1 MHLRLNNQ
9 LADKT
14 KIMKNFIAILRRYS
28 VAMVM
33 NFAGLVMALTAFMVL
48 MLQVRYQVN
57 FDKDHPTSG
66 RIYRVDKVGAADDDI
81 FKNIIPRGYADDI
94 IGSSPHIIAG
104 TIDCPFIGETVFNAI
119 REDGMP
125 AFVFKSKAN
134 IIYPDFF
141 EVFGTEFIEGSVGA
155 LNDLSQIAIPES
167 LAKKLYGNESAIG
180 HILTHNEGYQFG
192 AGRTKEFS
200 VGAVYKD
207 FPANSQIGNHI
218 YLNVGQLHEGN
229 YGGAN
234 FACWVLLDSSD
245 SKELVE
251 QNFNDN
257 YNYEDTDWLTDIELT
272 PIEDIYFED
281 AGSAIWKT
289 GSRKQVWMLICI
301 SILVMLIGGINYATF
316 FTSLAP
322 MRVKAV
328 NTRKVLGSS
337 VAKLRSELILEAVLF
352 SIAAFAVALGI
363 VSPVS
368 QWLVS
373 QGVSDMIFDFASQFP
388 VMLIAG
394 LISIVIGLV
403 AGLYPSFY
411 VTSLPT
417 AFALQ
422 GNFAFSLAG
431 RRFRTV
437 MITLQFAITFALMI
451 FALTVYRQNEYMTG
465 YDTGFEKDRIAVVQI
480 SAEQYQFKSEW
491 LQERL
496 CSLPEVEDVA
506 FALEGMGFS
515 DSYSTFTLELG
526 GQQVRCF
533 SIYCSHNF
541 LDVMGIPVVD
551 GRNFLV
557 SDVGNAI
564 MNQTLKDLGGKI
576 EITEGMGSIIG
587 QTGDVRINS
596 LRNDT
601 APICYIYVP
610 KDFAT
615 LGYTYIRLQDG
626 YDKTDMTEKINA
638 ILAEMDPSYLFE
650 VEFYDDVMERVYE
663 SEIKQGKIISI
674 FSLLAA
680 ALSLIG
686 VFGQV
691 LLDVQYRRRDL
702 AVKKVYGAETAGLV
716 LDGLKRYAMIGI
728 VSYAIAVPAAYYAV
742 SRWLENFVDHTGMS
756 AWIFILTFV
765 LIMTLTIAVAGFQYW
780 SSANADPAEALKK
793 E

>member
-1 MHLRLNNQ
+1 
-9 LADKT
+9 
-14 KIMKNFIAILRRYS
+14 MKNFIAILRRYS
-28 VAMVM
+28 MAMIM
-33 NFAGLVMALTAFMVL
+33 NFAGLVLALTAFMVL
-48 MLQVRYQVN
+48 MLQISYQVE
-57 FDKDHPTSG
+57 FDKGHPTSG
-66 RIYRVDKVGAADDDI
+66 RIYRVDKIGAVDDDI

-119 REDGMP
+119 LEDGMP
-125 AFVFKSKAN
+125 PFAFKSKTDV
-134 IIYPDFF
+134 IYPDFF
-141 EVFGTEFIEGSVGA
+141 KVFGTKFIEGSAEA

-218 YLNVGQLHEGN
+218 YLNVGSLHEGN

-234 FACWVLLDSSD
+234 FACWVLLDSAD
-245 SKELVE
+245 NKELVE

-257 YNYEDTDWLTDIELT
+257 YNYTDSDWLTDIELT
-272 PIEDIYFED
+272 PIEEIYFGDE
-281 AGSAIWKT
+281 GSTIWKT
-289 GSRKQVWMLICI
+289 GSRKQVWILICI

-337 VAKLRSELILEAVLF
+337 IGKLRGELMLEAVLF
-352 SIAAFAVALGI
+352 SLAAFIVALG
-363 VSPVS
+363 VMYPVS
-368 QWLVS
+368 DWLVAL
-373 QGVSDMIFDFASQFP
+373 GVSDMTFDFTSKLSL
-388 VMLIAG
+388 VLITG
-394 LISIVIGLV
+394 LISIVIGLA
-403 AGLYPSFY
+403 AGVYPSFY

-422 GNFAFSLAG
+422 GNFAFSVAG

-451 FALTVYRQNEYMTG
+451 FALTVYRQNKYMTG

-515 DSYSTFTLELG
+515 DSYSTFTLELE

-564 MNQTLKDLGGKI
+564 MNQRLKDLGGKI

-587 QTGDVRINS
+587 QTSDVRINS
-596 LRNDT
+596 LRNET

-615 LGYTYIRLQDG
+615 LGYVYIRLQNG
-626 YDKTDMTEKINA
+626 YDKTGVTEKINA
-638 ILAEMDPSYLFE
+638 ILTEMDPSYLFE
-650 VEFYDDVMERVYE
+650 VEYYEEVMERVYE
-663 SEIKQGKIISI
+663 SEIRQGKIISI

-691 LLDVQYRRRDL
+691 LLDVHYRRRDL
-702 AVKKVYGAETAGLV
+702 AVKKVYGAETAGLM
-716 LDGLKRYAMIGI
+716 LDGLKRYAIIGI
-728 VSYAIAVPAAYYAV
+728 VSYAIAVPAAHYAV
-742 SRWLENFVDHTGMS
+742 SRWLENFVEHTGLS
-756 AWIFILTFV
+756 AWTFILTFV
-765 LIMTLTIAVAGFQYW
+765 VIMILTIGVAGFQYW
-780 SSANADPAEALKK
+780 NSANADPAEALRK

>member
-1 MHLRLNNQ
+1 
-9 LADKT
+9 
-14 KIMKNFIAILRRYS
+14 MKNFIAILRRYS
-28 VAMVM
+28 VAMIM
-33 NFAGLVMALTAFMVL
+33 NFVGLVLALTAFMVL
-48 MLQVRYQVN
+48 MLQVGYQMD
-57 FDKDHPTSG
+57 FDKEHPTSG

-81 FKNIIPRGYADDI
+81 FKNIIPRGYADDVI
-94 IGSSPHIIAG
+94 KSSPHIIAG
-104 TIDCPFIGETVFNAI
+104 SIDCPFIGETVFNAI
-119 REDGMP
+119 LDNDSP
-125 AFVFKSKAN
+125 AFIFKSETN
-134 IIYPDFF
+134 VIYPDFF
-141 EVFGTEFIEGSVGA
+141 KVFGTEFIEGSAEA

-180 HILTHNEGYQFG
+180 HIMTHNEGYQFG
-192 AGRTKEFS
+192 EGRTKEFS

-207 FPANSQIGNHI
+207 FPENSQIGNHI
-218 YLNVGQLHEGN
+218 YLHVGSLHEGN

-245 SKELVE
+245 NKELVE

-257 YNYEDTDWLTDIELT
+257 YNYTDSEWLTDIELT
-272 PIEDIYFED
+272 PIEEIYFED
-281 AGSAIWKT
+281 EGSTIWKT
-289 GSRKQVWMLICI
+289 GSRKQAWMLICI

-337 VAKLRSELILEAVLF
+337 IGKLRGELILEAVLF
-352 SIAAFAVALGI
+352 CFAAFSIALAVI
-363 VSPVS
+363 SPVS
-368 QWLVS
+368 RWLMS
-373 QGVSDMIFDFASQFP
+373 QGISDMAFDFTSQFS
-388 VMLIAG
+388 LILITG
-394 LISIVIGLV
+394 SISIVIGLV

-422 GNFAFSLAG
+422 GNFAFSIAG

-437 MITLQFAITFALMI
+437 MIALQFAITFALMI

-480 SAEQYQFKSEW
+480 SSEQYQFKSEW

-526 GQQVRCF
+526 GEQVRCF

-541 LDVMGIPVVD
+541 LDVMGIPVID

-576 EITEGMGSIIG
+576 EITEGMGSVIG
-587 QTGDVRINS
+587 QTGNVRINS
-596 LRNDT
+596 LRNET
-601 APICYIYVP
+601 SPICYIYVP

-615 LGYTYIRLQDG
+615 LGYMYIRLQEG
-626 YDKTDMTEKINA
+626 YDKTDVTEKISA
-638 ILAEMDPSYLFE
+638 ILYEMDPSYLFE
-650 VEFYDDVMERVYE
+650 VEFYDEVMERVYE
-663 SEIKQGKIISI
+663 YEIKQGKIISI

-716 LDGLKRYAMIGI
+716 LDGLKRYMVIGTI
-728 VSYAIAVPAAYYAV
+728 SYIIAVPTAYYAV
-742 SRWLENFVDHTGMS
+742 NRWLESFVEHNGMS
-756 AWIFILTFV
+756 AWTFILTFV
-765 LIMTLTIAVAGFQYW
+765 VIMTLTIAVAGFQYW
-780 SSANADPAEALKK
+780 SGANADPAGALKK

>member
-1 MHLRLNNQ
+1 
-9 LADKT
+9 
-14 KIMKNFIAILRRYS
+14 MKNFIAILRRYS
-28 VAMVM
+28 IAMIM
-33 NFAGLVMALTAFMVL
+33 NFAGLVLALTAFMVL
-48 MLQVRYQVN
+48 MLQISYQVE
-57 FDKDHPTSG
+57 FDKGHPTSG
-66 RIYRVDKVGAADDDI
+66 RIYRVDKIGAVDDDI

-119 REDGMP
+119 LEDGMP
-125 AFVFKSKAN
+125 PFVFKSKTDV
-134 IIYPDFF
+134 IYPDFF
-141 EVFGTEFIEGSVGA
+141 KVFGTKFIEGCAEA

-218 YLNVGQLHEGN
+218 YLNVGSLHEGN

-234 FACWVLLDSSD
+234 FACWVLLDSAD
-245 SKELVE
+245 NKELVE

-257 YNYEDTDWLTDIELT
+257 YNYTDSDWLTDIELT
-272 PIEDIYFED
+272 PIEEIYFGDE
-281 AGSAIWKT
+281 GSTIWKT
-289 GSRKQVWMLICI
+289 GSRKQVWILICI

-337 VAKLRSELILEAVLF
+337 IGKLRRELMLEAVLF
-352 SIAAFAVALGI
+352 SLAAFIVALG
-363 VSPVS
+363 VMYPVS
-368 QWLVS
+368 DWLVAL
-373 QGVSDMIFDFASQFP
+373 GVSDMTFDFTSKLSL
-388 VMLIAG
+388 VLITG
-394 LISIVIGLV
+394 LISIVIGLA
-403 AGLYPSFY
+403 AGVYPSFY

-422 GNFAFSLAG
+422 GNFAFSVAG

-515 DSYSTFTLELG
+515 DSYSTFTLELE
-526 GQQVRCF
+526 GQQVRCL

-564 MNQTLKDLGGKI
+564 MNQRLKDLGGKI

-587 QTGDVRINS
+587 QTSDVRINS
-596 LRNDT
+596 LRNET

-615 LGYTYIRLQDG
+615 LGYVYIRLQNG
-626 YDKTDMTEKINA
+626 YDKTGVTEKINA
-638 ILAEMDPSYLFE
+638 ILTEMDPSYLFE
-650 VEFYDDVMERVYE
+650 VEYYEEVMERVYE
-663 SEIKQGKIISI
+663 SEIRQGKIISI

-702 AVKKVYGAETAGLV
+702 AVKKVYGAETAGLM
-716 LDGLKRYAMIGI
+716 LDGLKRYAIIGI
-728 VSYAIAVPAAYYAV
+728 VSYAIAVPAAHYAV
-742 SRWLENFVDHTGMS
+742 SRWLENFVEHTGLS
-756 AWIFILTFV
+756 AWTFILTFV
-765 LIMTLTIAVAGFQYW
+765 VIMILTIGVAGFQYW
-780 SSANADPAEALKK
+780 NSANADPAEALRK

>member
-1 MHLRLNNQ
+1 
-9 LADKT
+9 
-14 KIMKNFIAILRRYS
+14 MKNYIAILRRYS

-33 NFAGLVMALTAFMVL
+33 NFVGLVLALTAFMAL
-48 MLQVRYQVN
+48 MLQVRYHAD
-57 FDKDHPTSG
+57 FDKEHPTSG
-66 RIYRVDKVGAADDDI
+66 RIYRVDKSGVEDDDI
-81 FKNIIPRGYADDI
+81 FKNIVPRGYADDI
-94 IGSSPHIIAG
+94 INSSPHIIAG
-104 TIDCPFIGETVFNAI
+104 SIDCPFIGEIVFNALFDND
-119 REDGMP
+119 RSP
-125 AFVFKSKAN
+125 YVFKSKTDV
-134 IIYPDFF
+134 IYPEFF
-141 EVFGTEFIEGSVGA
+141 EIFGAEFIEGSAEA

-167 LAKKLYGNESAIG
+167 LAKKLYGDRSAVG
-180 HILTHNEGYQFG
+180 HIITHNEGYQFG

-207 FPANSQIGNHI
+207 FPASSQIGNHI
-218 YLNVGQLHEGN
+218 YLNVGSLHEGN

-234 FACWVLLDSSD
+234 FACWLLLDSVD
-245 SKELVE
+245 SKSLVE

-257 YNYEDTDWLTDIELT
+257 YNYTNSDWLTDIELT
-272 PIEDIYFED
+272 PIEDIYFKDE
-281 AGSAIWKT
+281 GSSIWKT
-289 GSRKQVWMLICI
+289 GSKKQTWMLICI

-322 MRVKAV
+322 MRVKSV

-337 VAKLRSELILEAVLF
+337 IGKLRGEMIFEAVLF
-352 SIAAFAVALGI
+352 SIAAFAVSLAAI
-363 VSPVS
+363 SPVS
-368 QWLVS
+368 EWLVS
-373 QGVSDMIFDFASQFP
+373 QGVSDMVFDFTEQFT
-388 VMLIAG
+388 LILTTG

-422 GNFAFSLAG
+422 GNFAFSIAG
-431 RRFRTV
+431 KRFRTV

-451 FALTVYRQNEYMTG
+451 FALTVFRQNEYMTE

-480 SAEQYQFKSEW
+480 SSEQYQFKSEL

-515 DSYSTFTLELG
+515 DSYSTFTFELG
-526 GQQVRCF
+526 GQQIRCF

-557 SDVGNAI
+557 SDAGNLI
-564 MNQTLKDLGGKI
+564 MNKRLKDLGGKI
-576 EITEGMGSIIG
+576 EITEGMGNIIG

-596 LRNDT
+596 LRNEN

-615 LGYTYIRLQDG
+615 LGYAYIRLQNA
-626 YDKTDMTEKINA
+626 YDKTDVTEKIHR
-638 ILAEMDPSYLFE
+638 ILSELDPSYLFE
-650 VEFYDDVMERVYE
+650 VEFYDEIMERVYS

-674 FSLLAA
+674 FSILAA

-691 LLDVQYRRRDL
+691 LLDVQFRKRDL

-716 LDGLKRYAMIGI
+716 LDGLKRYMIIGTA
-728 VSYAIAVPAAYYAV
+728 SFAIAVPMAYLAV
-742 SRWLENFVDHTGMS
+742 SRWFENFVEHTEVS
-756 AWIFILTFV
+756 AWTFILTFIVIMV
-765 LIMTLTIAVAGFQYW
+765 LIFIIAGLQHW
-780 SSANADPAEALKK
+780 KSANTDPANALKT

>member
-1 MHLRLNNQ
+1 
-9 LADKT
+9 
-14 KIMKNFIAILRRYS
+14 MKNFIAILRRYS
-28 VAMVM
+28 VAMAM
-33 NFAGLVMALTAFMVL
+33 NFVGLVLTLTAFLVL
-48 MLQVRYQVN
+48 MLQVGYQMD
-57 FDKDHPTSG
+57 FDKNHPTSG

-94 IGSSPHIIAG
+94 IGSSPHIMAG
-104 TIDCPFIGETVFNAI
+104 SIDCPFIGETVFNAI
-119 REDGMP
+119 IDDETP
-125 AFVFKSKAN
+125 AFVFKSKTN
-134 IIYPDFF
+134 VIYPDFF
-141 EVFGTEFIEGSVGA
+141 KVFGTEFIEGCAEA

-192 AGRTKEFS
+192 KGRTKEFS

-207 FPANSQIGNHI
+207 FPANSQIGNYI
-218 YLNVGQLHEGN
+218 YLNVGSLHEGN

-234 FACWVLLDSSD
+234 FACWVLLDSPD
-245 SKELVE
+245 NKELVE

-257 YNYEDTDWLTDIELT
+257 YNYTDSEWLTDIELT
-272 PIEDIYFED
+272 PIEEIYFED
-281 AGSAIWKT
+281 EGSTIWKT
-289 GSRKQVWMLICI
+289 GSKKQAWMLICI
-301 SILVMLIGGINYATF
+301 SILVMLTGGINYATF

-322 MRVKAV
+322 MRIKAV

-337 VAKLRSELILEAVLF
+337 IDKLRGELILEAVLF
-352 SIAAFAVALGI
+352 CFAAFSIALAVI
-363 VSPVS
+363 SPVS
-368 QWLVS
+368 RWLMS
-373 QGVSDMIFDFASQFP
+373 QGISDMPFDFTSQFS
-388 VMLIAG
+388 LILITG
-394 LISIVIGLV
+394 SISIVIGLV

-422 GNFAFSLAG
+422 GNFAFSIAG

-437 MITLQFAITFALMI
+437 MIALQFAITFALMI

-480 SAEQYQFKSEW
+480 SSEQYQFKSEW

-526 GQQVRCF
+526 GEQVRCF

-541 LDVMGIPVVD
+541 LDVMGIPVID

-576 EITEGMGSIIG
+576 EITEGMGSVIG
-587 QTGDVRINS
+587 QTGNVRINS
-596 LRNDT
+596 LRNET

-615 LGYTYIRLQDG
+615 LGYTYIRLQEG
-626 YDKTDMTEKINA
+626 YDKTDVTEKISA
-638 ILAEMDPSYLFE
+638 ILYEMDPSYLFE
-650 VEFYDDVMERVYE
+650 VEFYDEVMERVYE

-691 LLDVQYRRRDL
+691 LIDVQYRRRDL
-702 AVKKVYGAETAGLV
+702 AVKKVYGAEIPRLV
-716 LDGLKRYAMIGI
+716 LDGLKRYMVIGTI
-728 VSYAIAVPAAYYAV
+728 SYIIAVPTAYYSV
-742 SRWLENFVDHTGMS
+742 NRWLESFVEHNGMS
-756 AWIFILTFV
+756 AWTFILTFV
-765 LIMTLTIAVAGFQYW
+765 VIMTLTIAVAGFQYW
-780 SSANADPAEALKK
+780 SGANADPAGALKK

>member
-1 MHLRLNNQ
+1 
-9 LADKT
+9 
-14 KIMKNFIAILRRYS
+14 MKNFIAILRRYS

-33 NFAGLVMALTAFMVL
+33 NFVGLVLALTAFLVL
-48 MLQVRYQVN
+48 MLQVGYQMN
-57 FDKDHPTSG
+57 FDKNHPTSG

-94 IGSSPHIIAG
+94 ISSSPHIVAG
-104 TIDCPFIGETVFNAI
+104 SIDCPFIGETVFNAI
-119 REDGMP
+119 LDNDSP

-134 IIYPDFF
+134 VIYPDFF
-141 EVFGTEFIEGSVGA
+141 KVFGTEFIEGSAEA
-155 LNDLSQIAIPES
+155 LDDLSQIAIPES

-207 FPANSQIGNHI
+207 FPENSQIGNHI
-218 YLNVGQLHEGN
+218 YLHVGSLHEGN

-245 SKELVE
+245 NKELVE
-251 QNFNDN
+251 QNFNES
-257 YNYEDTDWLTDIELT
+257 YNYTDSDWLTDIELT

-281 AGSAIWKT
+281 EGSTIWKT
-289 GSRKQVWMLICI
+289 GSRKQAWMLICI

-337 VAKLRSELILEAVLF
+337 IGKLRGELILEAVLF
-352 SIAAFAVALGI
+352 CFAAFSIALAVI
-363 VSPVS
+363 SPVS
-368 QWLVS
+368 RWLMS
-373 QGVSDMIFDFASQFP
+373 QGISDMAFDFTSQFS
-388 VMLIAG
+388 LILITG
-394 LISIVIGLV
+394 SISIVIGLV

-422 GNFAFSLAG
+422 GNFAFSIAG

-437 MITLQFAITFALMI
+437 MIALQFAITFALMI

-480 SAEQYQFKSEW
+480 SSEQYQFKSEW

-526 GQQVRCF
+526 GEQVRCF

-541 LDVMGIPVVD
+541 LDVMGIPVID

-576 EITEGMGSIIG
+576 EITEGMGSVIG
-587 QTGDVRINS
+587 QTGNVRINS
-596 LRNDT
+596 LRNET

-615 LGYTYIRLQDG
+615 LGYTYIRLQEG
-626 YDKTDMTEKINA
+626 YDKTDVTEKISA
-638 ILAEMDPSYLFE
+638 ILYEMDPSYLFE
-650 VEFYDDVMERVYE
+650 VEFYDEVMERVYE

-702 AVKKVYGAETAGLV
+702 AVKKVYGAETPRLV
-716 LDGLKRYAMIGI
+716 LDGLKRYMVIGTI
-728 VSYAIAVPAAYYAV
+728 SYIIAVPTAYYAV
-742 SRWLENFVDHTGMS
+742 NRWLESFVEHNGMS
-756 AWIFILTFV
+756 AWTFILTFV
-765 LIMTLTIAVAGFQYW
+765 VIMTLTIAVAGFQYW
-780 SSANADPAEALKK
+780 SGANTDPAEALKK

>member
-1 MHLRLNNQ
+1 
-9 LADKT
+9 
-14 KIMKNFIAILRRYS
+14 MKNFIAILRRYS
-28 VAMVM
+28 IAMIM
-33 NFAGLVMALTAFMVL
+33 NFAGLVLALTAFMVL
-48 MLQVRYQVN
+48 MLQISYQVE
-57 FDKDHPTSG
+57 FDKGHPTSG
-66 RIYRVDKVGAADDDI
+66 RIYRVDKIGAVDDDI

-104 TIDCPFIGETVFNAI
+104 TIDCPFIGETVFNSI
-119 REDGMP
+119 LEDGMP
-125 AFVFKSKAN
+125 PFVFKSKTDV
-134 IIYPDFF
+134 IYPDFF
-141 EVFGTEFIEGSVGA
+141 KVFGTKFIEGSAEA

-180 HILTHNEGYQFG
+180 HILTHNEGYKFG

-218 YLNVGQLHEGN
+218 YLNVGSLHEGN

-234 FACWVLLDSSD
+234 FACWVLLDSAD
-245 SKELVE
+245 NKELVE

-257 YNYEDTDWLTDIELT
+257 YNYTDSDWLTDIELT
-272 PIEDIYFED
+272 PIEEIYFGDE
-281 AGSAIWKT
+281 GSTIWKT
-289 GSRKQVWMLICI
+289 GSRKQVWILICI
-301 SILVMLIGGINYATF
+301 SILLMLIGGINYATF

-337 VAKLRSELILEAVLF
+337 IGKLRGELMLEAVLF
-352 SIAAFAVALGI
+352 SLAAFIVALG
-363 VSPVS
+363 VMYPVS
-368 QWLVS
+368 DWLVAL
-373 QGVSDMIFDFASQFP
+373 GVSDMTFDFTSKLSL
-388 VMLIAG
+388 VLITG
-394 LISIVIGLV
+394 LISIVIGLA
-403 AGLYPSFY
+403 AGVYPSFY

-422 GNFAFSLAG
+422 GNFAFSVAG

-515 DSYSTFTLELG
+515 DSYSTFTLELE

-564 MNQTLKDLGGKI
+564 MNQRLKDLGGKI

-587 QTGDVRINS
+587 QTSDVRINS
-596 LRNDT
+596 LRNET

-615 LGYTYIRLQDG
+615 LGYVYIRLQKV
-626 YDKTDMTEKINA
+626 YDKTGVTEKINA
-638 ILAEMDPSYLFE
+638 ILTEMDPSYLFE
-650 VEFYDDVMERVYE
+650 VEYYEEVMERVYE
-663 SEIKQGKIISI
+663 SEIRQGKIISI

-702 AVKKVYGAETAGLV
+702 AVKKVYGAETAGLM
-716 LDGLKRYAMIGI
+716 LDGLKRYAIIGI
-728 VSYAIAVPAAYYAV
+728 VSYAIAVPAAHYAV
-742 SRWLENFVDHTGMS
+742 SRWLENFVEHTGLS
-756 AWIFILTFV
+756 AWTFILTFV
-765 LIMTLTIAVAGFQYW
+765 VIMILTIGVAGFQYW
-780 SSANADPAEALKK
+780 NSANADPAEALWK

>member
-1 MHLRLNNQ
+1 
-9 LADKT
+9 
-14 KIMKNFIAILRRYS
+14 MKNFIAILRRYS
-28 VAMVM
+28 IAMIM
-33 NFAGLVMALTAFMVL
+33 NFAGLVLALTAFMVL
-48 MLQVRYQVN
+48 MLQISYQVE
-57 FDKDHPTSG
+57 FDKGHPTSG
-66 RIYRVDKVGAADDDI
+66 RIYRVDKIGAVDDDI

-119 REDGMP
+119 LEDGMP
-125 AFVFKSKAN
+125 PFVFKSKTDV
-134 IIYPDFF
+134 IYPDFF
-141 EVFGTEFIEGSVGA
+141 KVFGTKFIEGSAEA

-167 LAKKLYGNESAIG
+167 LAKKLYGNKSAIG

-218 YLNVGQLHEGN
+218 YLNVGSLHEGN

-234 FACWVLLDSSD
+234 FACWVLLDSAD
-245 SKELVE
+245 NKELVE

-257 YNYEDTDWLTDIELT
+257 YNYTDSDWLTDIELT
-272 PIEDIYFED
+272 PIEEIYFGDE
-281 AGSAIWKT
+281 GSTIWKT
-289 GSRKQVWMLICI
+289 GSRKQVWILICI

-337 VAKLRSELILEAVLF
+337 IGKLRGELMLEAVLF
-352 SIAAFAVALGI
+352 SLAAFIVALG
-363 VSPVS
+363 VMYPVS
-368 QWLVS
+368 DWLVAL
-373 QGVSDMIFDFASQFP
+373 GVSDMTFDFTSKLSL
-388 VMLIAG
+388 VLITG
-394 LISIVIGLV
+394 LISIVIGLA
-403 AGLYPSFY
+403 AGVYPSFY

-422 GNFAFSLAG
+422 GNFAFSVAG

-480 SAEQYQFKSEW
+480 SAEQYKFKSEW

-515 DSYSTFTLELG
+515 DSYSTFTLELE

-564 MNQTLKDLGGKI
+564 MNQRLKDLGGKI

-587 QTGDVRINS
+587 QTSDVRINS
-596 LRNDT
+596 LRNES

-615 LGYTYIRLQDG
+615 LGYVYIRLQNG
-626 YDKTDMTEKINA
+626 YDKTGVTEKINA
-638 ILAEMDPSYLFE
+638 ILTEMDPSYLFE
-650 VEFYDDVMERVYE
+650 VEYYEEVMERVYE
-663 SEIKQGKIISI
+663 SEIRQGKIISI

-702 AVKKVYGAETAGLV
+702 AVKKVYGAETAGLM
-716 LDGLKRYAMIGI
+716 LDGLKRYAIIGI
-728 VSYAIAVPAAYYAV
+728 VSYAIAVPAAHYAV
-742 SRWLENFVDHTGMS
+742 SRWLENFVEHTGLS
-756 AWIFILTFV
+756 AWTFILTFV
-765 LIMTLTIAVAGFQYW
+765 VIMILTIGVAGFQYW
-780 SSANADPAEALKK
+780 NSANADPAEALRK

>member
-1 MHLRLNNQ
+1 MN
-9 LADKT
+9 
-14 KIMKNFIAILRRYS
+14 NFIAILRRYS
-28 VAMVM
+28 VAMIM
-33 NFAGLVMALTAFMVL
+33 NFVGLVLALTAFMVL
-48 MLQVRYQVN
+48 MLQVGYQMD
-57 FDKDHPTSG
+57 FDKNHPTSG

-94 IGSSPHIIAG
+94 IKSSPHIVAG
-104 TIDCPFIGETVFNAI
+104 SIDCPFIGETVFNAI
-119 REDGMP
+119 LDDDRP
-125 AFVFKSKAN
+125 AFVFSSKTN
-134 IIYPDFF
+134 VIYPDFF
-141 EVFGTEFIEGSVGA
+141 KVFGTEFIEGSAEA

-167 LAKKLYGNESAIG
+167 LAKKLYGEGPALG
-180 HILTHNEGYQFG
+180 HIMTHNEGYQFG
-192 AGRTKEFS
+192 EGRTKEFS

-207 FPANSQIGNHI
+207 FPANSQIGNYI
-218 YLNVGQLHEGN
+218 YLNVGSLHEGN

-234 FACWVLLDSSD
+234 FACWVLLDSPD
-245 SKELVE
+245 NKELVE
-251 QNFNDN
+251 QNFNES
-257 YNYEDTDWLTDIELT
+257 YNYTDSDWLTDIELT

-281 AGSAIWKT
+281 EGGAIWKT
-289 GSRKQVWMLICI
+289 GSRKQAWMLICI
-301 SILVMLIGGINYATF
+301 SILVMLIGGINYSTF

-337 VAKLRSELILEAVLF
+337 IGKLRGELILEAILF
-352 SIAAFAVALGI
+352 CFAAFAVALAAI
-363 VSPVS
+363 SPVS
-368 QWLVS
+368 KWLVS
-373 QGVSDMIFDFASQFP
+373 QGVSDMAFDFVSQFS
-388 VMLIAG
+388 LILITG
-394 LISIVIGLV
+394 SISIIIGLV

-422 GNFAFSLAG
+422 GNFAFSTAG
-431 RRFRTV
+431 RRFRTI

-465 YDTGFEKDRIAVVQI
+465 YDTGFQKDRIAVVQI
-480 SAEQYQFKSEW
+480 SSEQYQSKSEW

-526 GQQVRCF
+526 GEQVRCF

-541 LDVMGIPVVD
+541 LDVMGIPVID

-576 EITEGMGSIIG
+576 EITEGMGSVIG
-587 QTGDVRINS
+587 QTGNVRVNS
-596 LRNDT
+596 LRNET
-601 APICYIYVP
+601 APICYIYVH

-615 LGYTYIRLQDG
+615 LGYTYIRLQEV
-626 YDKTDMTEKINA
+626 YDKTDVTQKISA
-638 ILAEMDPSYLFE
+638 ILNEMDPSYLFE
-650 VEFYDDVMERVYE
+650 VEFYDEVMERVYE
-663 SEIKQGKIISI
+663 YEIKQGKIISI

-691 LLDVQYRRRDL
+691 LIDVQYRRRDL
-702 AVKKVYGAETAGLV
+702 AVKKVYGAETPRLV
-716 LDGLKRYAMIGI
+716 LDGLKRYMVIGTI
-728 VSYAIAVPAAYYAV
+728 SYIIAVPTAYYAV
-742 SRWLENFVDHTGMS
+742 NRWLESFVEHIGILV
-756 AWIFILTFV
+756 WIFILTFV
-765 LIMTLTIAVAGFQYW
+765 VIMTLTIAVAGFQYW
-780 SSANADPAEALKK
+780 SSANADPAEALRK

>member
-1 MHLRLNNQ
+1 M
-9 LADKT
+9 
-14 KIMKNFIAILRRYS
+14 I
-28 VAMVM
+28 M
-33 NFAGLVMALTAFMVL
+33 NFAGLVLALTAFMVL
-48 MLQVRYQVN
+48 MLQISYQVE
-57 FDKDHPTSG
+57 FDKGHPTSG
-66 RIYRVDKVGAADDDI
+66 RIYRVDKIGAVDDDI

-119 REDGMP
+119 LEDGMP
-125 AFVFKSKAN
+125 PFVFKSKTDV
-134 IIYPDFF
+134 IYPDFF
-141 EVFGTEFIEGSVGA
+141 KVFGTKFIEGSAEA

-218 YLNVGQLHEGN
+218 YLNVGSLHEGN

-234 FACWVLLDSSD
+234 FACWVLLDSAD
-245 SKELVE
+245 NKELVE

-257 YNYEDTDWLTDIELT
+257 YNYTDSDWLTDIELT
-272 PIEDIYFED
+272 PIEEIYFGDE
-281 AGSAIWKT
+281 GSTIWKT
-289 GSRKQVWMLICI
+289 GSRKQVWILICI

-337 VAKLRSELILEAVLF
+337 IGKLRGELMLEAVLF
-352 SIAAFAVALGI
+352 SLAAFIVALG
-363 VSPVS
+363 VMYPVS
-368 QWLVS
+368 DWLVAL
-373 QGVSDMIFDFASQFP
+373 GVSDMTFDFTSKLSL
-388 VMLIAG
+388 VLITG
-394 LISIVIGLV
+394 LISIVIGLA
-403 AGLYPSFY
+403 AGVYPSFY

-422 GNFAFSLAG
+422 GNFAFSVAG

-437 MITLQFAITFALMI
+437 MITLQFAIAFALMI
-451 FALTVYRQNEYMTG
+451 FALTVYRQNKYMTG

-515 DSYSTFTLELG
+515 DSYSTFTLELE

-564 MNQTLKDLGGKI
+564 MNQRLKDLGGKI

-587 QTGDVRINS
+587 QTSDVRINS
-596 LRNDT
+596 LRNES

-615 LGYTYIRLQDG
+615 LGYVYIRLQNG
-626 YDKTDMTEKINA
+626 YDKTGVTEKINA
-638 ILAEMDPSYLFE
+638 ILTEMDPSYLFE
-650 VEFYDDVMERVYE
+650 VEYYEEVMERVYE
-663 SEIKQGKIISI
+663 SEIRQGKIISI

-702 AVKKVYGAETAGLV
+702 AVKKVYGAETAGLM
-716 LDGLKRYAMIGI
+716 LDGLKRYAIIGI
-728 VSYAIAVPAAYYAV
+728 VSYAIAVPAAHYAV
-742 SRWLENFVDHTGMS
+742 SRWLENFVEHTGLS
-756 AWIFILTFV
+756 AWTFILTFV
-765 LIMTLTIAVAGFQYW
+765 VIMILTIGVAGFQYW
-780 SSANADPAEALKK
+780 NSANADPAEALRK

>member
-1 MHLRLNNQ
+1 
-9 LADKT
+9 
-14 KIMKNFIAILRRYS
+14 MKNFIATLRRYS

-33 NFAGLVMALTAFMVL
+33 NFVGLVLTLTAFLVL
-48 MLQVRYQVN
+48 MLQVRYQMD
-57 FDKDHPTSG
+57 FDKNHPTSG

-104 TIDCPFIGETVFNAI
+104 SIDCPFIGETVFNAI
-119 REDGMP
+119 LDDDSP
-125 AFVFKSKAN
+125 AFVFKSKTN
-134 IIYPDFF
+134 VIYPDFF
-141 EVFGTEFIEGSVGA
+141 KVFGTEFVEGNAEA

-192 AGRTKEFS
+192 KGRTKEFS

-207 FPANSQIGNHI
+207 FPENSQIGNYI
-218 YLNVGQLHEGN
+218 YLNVGSLHEGN

-245 SKELVE
+245 NKELVE

-257 YNYEDTDWLTDIELT
+257 YNYTDSDWLTDIELT

-281 AGSAIWKT
+281 EGSTIWKT
-289 GSRKQVWMLICI
+289 GSRKQMWMLICI

-337 VAKLRSELILEAVLF
+337 IGKLRGELILEAVLF
-352 SIAAFAVALGI
+352 CFAAFAIALAAI
-363 VSPVS
+363 SPVS
-368 QWLVS
+368 RWLVS
-373 QGVSDMIFDFASQFP
+373 QGVSDMAFDFASQFS
-388 VMLIAG
+388 LI
-394 LISIVIGLV
+394 LITGSVSIIIGLV
-403 AGLYPSFY
+403 SGLYPSFY

-422 GNFAFSLAG
+422 GNFAFSIAG

-465 YDTGFEKDRIAVVQI
+465 YDTGFQKDRIAVVQI

-515 DSYSTFTLELG
+515 DSYSTFTIELG
-526 GQQVRCF
+526 GEQVRCF
-533 SIYCSHNF
+533 SMYCSHNF
-541 LDVMGIPVVD
+541 LDVMGIPVID

-557 SDVGNAI
+557 SDIGNAI

-587 QTGDVRINS
+587 QTGEVRINS
-596 LRNDT
+596 LRNET
-601 APICYIYVP
+601 SPICYIYVP

-615 LGYTYIRLQDG
+615 LGYTYIRLQEG
-626 YDKTDMTEKINA
+626 YDKTDVTEKISS
-638 ILAEMDPSYLFE
+638 ILYEMDPSYLFE
-650 VEFYDDVMERVYE
+650 VEFYDDVMQTVYQAE
-663 SEIKQGKIISI
+663 LKQGKIISI

-702 AVKKVYGAETAGLV
+702 AVKKVYGAETTGLV
-716 LDGLKRYAMIGI
+716 MDGLKRYMTIGI
-728 VSYAIAVPAAYYAV
+728 VSYMIAVPAAYYAV
-742 SRWLENFVDHTGMS
+742 SRWLESFVEQTGVS
-756 AWIFILTFV
+756 AWTFILTFAV
-765 LIMTLTIAVAGFQYW
+765 IMTLTIAVAGFQYW

>member
-1 MHLRLNNQ
+1 
-9 LADKT
+9 
-14 KIMKNFIAILRRYS
+14 MKNFIAILRRYS

-33 NFAGLVMALTAFMVL
+33 NFIGLVLALTAFMVL
-48 MLQVRYQVN
+48 MLQVGYQTD
-57 FDKDHPTSG
+57 FDKEHPTSG

-81 FKNIIPRGYADDI
+81 FKNIIPRGYADDVI
-94 IGSSPHIIAG
+94 KSSPHIIAG
-104 TIDCPFIGETVFNAI
+104 SIDCPFIGETVFNAI
-119 REDGMP
+119 LDNDSP
-125 AFVFKSKAN
+125 AFIFKSETN
-134 IIYPDFF
+134 VIYPDFF
-141 EVFGTEFIEGSVGA
+141 KVFGTEFIEGSAEA

-180 HILTHNEGYQFG
+180 HIMTHNEGYQFG
-192 AGRTKEFS
+192 EGRTKEFS

-207 FPANSQIGNHI
+207 FPENSQIGNHI
-218 YLNVGQLHEGN
+218 YLHVGSLHEGN

-245 SKELVE
+245 NKELVE

-257 YNYEDTDWLTDIELT
+257 YNYTDSEWLTDIELT
-272 PIEDIYFED
+272 PIEEIYFED
-281 AGSAIWKT
+281 EGSTIWKT
-289 GSRKQVWMLICI
+289 GSKKQAWMLICI
-301 SILVMLIGGINYATF
+301 SILVMLTGGINYATF

-337 VAKLRSELILEAVLF
+337 IGKLRGELILEAVLF
-352 SIAAFAVALGI
+352 CFAAFSIALAVI
-363 VSPVS
+363 SPVS
-368 QWLVS
+368 RWLMS
-373 QGVSDMIFDFASQFP
+373 QGISDMTFDFTSQFY
-388 VMLIAG
+388 LILITG
-394 LISIVIGLV
+394 SISIVIGLV

-422 GNFAFSLAG
+422 GNFAFSIAG

-437 MITLQFAITFALMI
+437 MIALQFAITFALMI

-480 SAEQYQFKSEW
+480 SSEQYQFKSEW

-526 GQQVRCF
+526 GEQVRCF

-541 LDVMGIPVVD
+541 LDVMGIPVID

-576 EITEGMGSIIG
+576 EITEGMGSVIG
-587 QTGDVRINS
+587 QTGNVRINS
-596 LRNDT
+596 LRNET

-615 LGYTYIRLQDG
+615 LGYTYIRLQEG
-626 YDKTDMTEKINA
+626 YDKTDVTEKISA
-638 ILAEMDPSYLFE
+638 ILYEMDPSYLFE
-650 VEFYDDVMERVYE
+650 VEFYDEVMERVYE

-702 AVKKVYGAETAGLV
+702 AVKKVYGAETPRLV
-716 LDGLKRYAMIGI
+716 LDGLKRYMVIGTI
-728 VSYAIAVPAAYYAV
+728 SYIIAVPTAYYAV
-742 SRWLENFVDHTGMS
+742 NRWIESFVEHNGMS
-756 AWIFILTFV
+756 AWTFILTFV
-765 LIMTLTIAVAGFQYW
+765 VIMTLTIAVAGFQYW
-780 SSANADPAEALKK
+780 SGANADPAGALKK

>member
-1 MHLRLNNQ
+1 
-9 LADKT
+9 
-14 KIMKNFIAILRRYS
+14 MKNFIAILRRYS

-33 NFAGLVMALTAFMVL
+33 NFVGLVLALTAFMVL
-48 MLQVRYQVN
+48 MLQVGYQMD
-57 FDKDHPTSG
+57 FDKEHPTSG

-81 FKNIIPRGYADDI
+81 FKNIIPRGYADDVI
-94 IGSSPHIIAG
+94 KSSPHIIAG
-104 TIDCPFIGETVFNAI
+104 SIDCPFIGETVFNAI
-119 REDGMP
+119 LDNDSP
-125 AFVFKSKAN
+125 AFIFKSETN
-134 IIYPDFF
+134 VIYPDFF
-141 EVFGTEFIEGSVGA
+141 KVFGTEFIEGSAEA

-180 HILTHNEGYQFG
+180 HIMTHNEGYQFG
-192 AGRTKEFS
+192 EGRTKEFS

-207 FPANSQIGNHI
+207 FPENSQIGNHI
-218 YLNVGQLHEGN
+218 YLHVGSLHEGN

-245 SKELVE
+245 NKELVE

-257 YNYEDTDWLTDIELT
+257 YNYTDSEWLTDIELT
-272 PIEDIYFED
+272 PIEEIYFED
-281 AGSAIWKT
+281 EGSTIWKT
-289 GSRKQVWMLICI
+289 GSKKQAWMLICI
-301 SILVMLIGGINYATF
+301 SILVMLTGGINYATF

-322 MRVKAV
+322 MRIKAV

-337 VAKLRSELILEAVLF
+337 IDKLRGELILEAVLF
-352 SIAAFAVALGI
+352 CFAAFSIALAVI
-363 VSPVS
+363 SPVS
-368 QWLVS
+368 RWLMS
-373 QGVSDMIFDFASQFP
+373 QGISDMPFDFTSQFS
-388 VMLIAG
+388 LILITG
-394 LISIVIGLV
+394 SISIVIGLV

-422 GNFAFSLAG
+422 GNFAFSIAG

-437 MITLQFAITFALMI
+437 MIALQFAITFALMI

-480 SAEQYQFKSEW
+480 SSEQYQFKSEW

-526 GQQVRCF
+526 GEQVRCF

-541 LDVMGIPVVD
+541 LDVMGIPVID

-576 EITEGMGSIIG
+576 EITEGMGSVIG
-587 QTGDVRINS
+587 QTGNVRINS
-596 LRNDT
+596 LRNET

-615 LGYTYIRLQDG
+615 LGYTYIRLQEG
-626 YDKTDMTEKINA
+626 YDKTDVTEKISA
-638 ILAEMDPSYLFE
+638 ILYEMDPSYLFE
-650 VEFYDDVMERVYE
+650 VEFYDEVMERVYE

-691 LLDVQYRRRDL
+691 LIDVQYRRRDL
-702 AVKKVYGAETAGLV
+702 AVKKVYGAEIPRLV
-716 LDGLKRYAMIGI
+716 LDGLKRYMVIGTI
-728 VSYAIAVPAAYYAV
+728 SYIIAVPTAYYSV
-742 SRWLENFVDHTGMS
+742 NRWLESFVEHNGMS
-756 AWIFILTFV
+756 AWTFILTFV
-765 LIMTLTIAVAGFQYW
+765 VIMTLTIAVAGFQYW
-780 SSANADPAEALKK
+780 SGANTDPAEALKK

>member
-1 MHLRLNNQ
+1 MN
-9 LADKT
+9 
-14 KIMKNFIAILRRYS
+14 NFIAILRRYS
-28 VAMVM
+28 VAMIM
-33 NFAGLVMALTAFMVL
+33 NFVGLVLALTAFMVL
-48 MLQVRYQVN
+48 MLQVGYQMD
-57 FDKDHPTSG
+57 FDKNHPTSG

-94 IGSSPHIIAG
+94 IKSSPHIVAG
-104 TIDCPFIGETVFNAI
+104 SIDCPFIGETVFNAI
-119 REDGMP
+119 LDDDRP
-125 AFVFKSKAN
+125 AFVFSSKTN
-134 IIYPDFF
+134 VIYPDFF
-141 EVFGTEFIEGSVGA
+141 KVFGTEFIEGSAEA

-167 LAKKLYGNESAIG
+167 LAKKLYGEGPALG
-180 HILTHNEGYQFG
+180 HIMTHNEGYQFG
-192 AGRTKEFS
+192 KGRTKEFC

-207 FPANSQIGNHI
+207 FPANSQIGNYI
-218 YLNVGQLHEGN
+218 YLNVGSLHEGN

-234 FACWVLLDSSD
+234 FACWVLLDSPD
-245 SKELVE
+245 NKELVE
-251 QNFNDN
+251 QNFNES
-257 YNYEDTDWLTDIELT
+257 YNYTDSDWLTDIELT

-281 AGSAIWKT
+281 EGGTIWKT
-289 GSRKQVWMLICI
+289 GSSKQAWMLICI

-337 VAKLRSELILEAVLF
+337 IGKLRGELILEAILF
-352 SIAAFAVALGI
+352 CFAAFAVALAAI
-363 VSPVS
+363 SPVS
-368 QWLVS
+368 KWLVS
-373 QGVSDMIFDFASQFP
+373 QGVSDMAFDFVSQFS
-388 VMLIAG
+388 LILITG
-394 LISIVIGLV
+394 SISIIIGLV

-422 GNFAFSLAG
+422 GNFAFSTAG

-465 YDTGFEKDRIAVVQI
+465 YDTGFQKDRIAVVQI
-480 SAEQYQFKSEW
+480 SSEQYQSKSEW

-515 DSYSTFTLELG
+515 DSYSTFTIELG
-526 GQQVRCF
+526 GEQVRCF

-541 LDVMGIPVVD
+541 LDVMGIPVID

-576 EITEGMGSIIG
+576 EITEGMGSVIG
-587 QTGDVRINS
+587 QTGNVRVNS
-596 LRNDT
+596 LRNET
-601 APICYIYVP
+601 APICYIFVP

-615 LGYTYIRLQDG
+615 LGYTYIRLQEG
-626 YDKTDMTEKINA
+626 YDKTDVTQKISA
-638 ILAEMDPSYLFE
+638 ILNEMDPSYLFE
-650 VEFYDDVMERVYE
+650 VEFYDEVMERVYE
-663 SEIKQGKIISI
+663 YEIKQGKIISI

-691 LLDVQYRRRDL
+691 LIDVQYSRRDL
-702 AVKKVYGAETAGLV
+702 AVKKVYGAETPRLV
-716 LDGLKRYAMIGI
+716 LDGLKRYMVIGTI
-728 VSYAIAVPAAYYAV
+728 SYIIAVPTAYYAV
-742 SRWLENFVDHTGMS
+742 NRWIESFVEHNGIS
-756 AWIFILTFV
+756 VWIFILTFV
-765 LIMTLTIAVAGFQYW
+765 VIMTLTISVAGYQYW
-780 SSANADPAEALKK
+780 SGANADPAEALRK

>member
-1 MHLRLNNQ
+1 
-9 LADKT
+9 
-14 KIMKNFIAILRRYS
+14 MKNFIAILRRYS

-33 NFAGLVMALTAFMVL
+33 NFVGLVLALTAFMAL
-48 MLQVRYQVN
+48 MLQVGYQMD
-57 FDKDHPTSG
+57 FDKEHPTSG

-81 FKNIIPRGYADDI
+81 FKNIIPRGYADDVI
-94 IGSSPHIIAG
+94 KSSPHIIAG
-104 TIDCPFIGETVFNAI
+104 SIDCPFIGETVFNAI
-119 REDGMP
+119 LDNDSP
-125 AFVFKSKAN
+125 AFIFKSETN
-134 IIYPDFF
+134 VIYPDFF
-141 EVFGTEFIEGSVGA
+141 KVFGTEFIEGSAEA

-180 HILTHNEGYQFG
+180 HIMTHNEGYQFG
-192 AGRTKEFS
+192 EGRTKEFS

-207 FPANSQIGNHI
+207 FPENSQIGNHI
-218 YLNVGQLHEGN
+218 YLHVGSLHEGN

-245 SKELVE
+245 NKELVE
-251 QNFNDN
+251 QTFNDN
-257 YNYEDTDWLTDIELT
+257 YNYTDSDWLTDIELT

-281 AGSAIWKT
+281 EGSTIWKT
-289 GSRKQVWMLICI
+289 GSKKQAWMLICI

-337 VAKLRSELILEAVLF
+337 IGKLRGELILEAVLF
-352 SIAAFAVALGI
+352 CFAAFSIALAVI
-363 VSPVS
+363 SPVS
-368 QWLVS
+368 RWLMS
-373 QGVSDMIFDFASQFP
+373 QGISDMAFDFTSQFS
-388 VMLIAG
+388 LILITG
-394 LISIVIGLV
+394 SISIVIGLV

-422 GNFAFSLAG
+422 GNFAFSIAG

-437 MITLQFAITFALMI
+437 MIALQFAITFALMI

-480 SAEQYQFKSEW
+480 SSEQYQFKSEW

-526 GQQVRCF
+526 GEQVRCF

-541 LDVMGIPVVD
+541 LDVMGIPVID

-576 EITEGMGSIIG
+576 EITEGMGSVIG
-587 QTGDVRINS
+587 QTGNVRINS
-596 LRNDT
+596 LRNET

-615 LGYTYIRLQDG
+615 LGYTYIRLQEG
-626 YDKTDMTEKINA
+626 YDKTDVTEKISA
-638 ILAEMDPSYLFE
+638 ILYEMDPSYLFE
-650 VEFYDDVMERVYE
+650 VEFYDDVMEKVYE

-691 LLDVQYRRRDL
+691 LIDVQYRRRDL
-702 AVKKVYGAETAGLV
+702 AVKKVYGAETPRLV
-716 LDGLKRYAMIGI
+716 LDGLKRYVVIGI
-728 VSYAIAVPAAYYAV
+728 ISYIIAVPTAYYAV
-742 SRWLENFVDHTGMS
+742 NRWLESFVEHNGMS
-756 AWIFILTFV
+756 AWTFILTFV
-765 LIMTLTIAVAGFQYW
+765 VIMTLTIAVAGFQYW
-780 SSANADPAEALKK
+780 SGANADPAGALKK

>member
-1 MHLRLNNQ
+1 
-9 LADKT
+9 
-14 KIMKNFIAILRRYS
+14 MKNFIAILRRYS

-33 NFAGLVMALTAFMVL
+33 NFVGLVLALTAFMVL
-48 MLQVRYQVN
+48 MLQVGYQMD
-57 FDKDHPTSG
+57 FDKEHPTSG
-66 RIYRVDKVGAADDDI
+66 RIYRIDKVGAADDDI
-81 FKNIIPRGYADDI
+81 FKNIIPRGYADDVI
-94 IGSSPHIIAG
+94 KSSPHIIAG
-104 TIDCPFIGETVFNAI
+104 SIDCPFIGETVFNAI
-119 REDGMP
+119 LDDDRP
-125 AFVFKSKAN
+125 AFVFKSKTN
-134 IIYPDFF
+134 VIYPDFF
-141 EVFGTEFIEGSVGA
+141 KVFGTEFIEGSTEA

-167 LAKKLYGNESAIG
+167 LAKKLYGDESALG
-180 HILTHNEGYQFG
+180 HIITHNEGYQFG
-192 AGRTKEFS
+192 EGRTKEFS

-207 FPANSQIGNHI
+207 FPENSQIGNYI
-218 YLNVGQLHEGN
+218 YLNVGSLHEGN

-245 SKELVE
+245 NKELVE

-257 YNYEDTDWLTDIELT
+257 YNYTDSEWLTDIELT

-281 AGSAIWKT
+281 EGSTIWKT
-289 GSRKQVWMLICI
+289 GSKKQAWMLICI

-337 VAKLRSELILEAVLF
+337 IGKLRGELILEAVLF
-352 SIAAFAVALGI
+352 CFAAFAIALAVI
-363 VSPVS
+363 CPVS
-368 QWLVS
+368 RWLMS
-373 QGVSDMIFDFASQFP
+373 QGISDMAFDFASQLL
-388 VMLIAG
+388 LILITG
-394 LISIVIGLV
+394 SISIIIGLV
-403 AGLYPSFY
+403 SGLYPSFY

-422 GNFAFSLAG
+422 GNFAFSIAG

-480 SAEQYQFKSEW
+480 SSEQYQFKSEW

-496 CSLPEVEDVA
+496 CSLPEVEEVA

-526 GQQVRCF
+526 GEQVRCF

-541 LDVMGIPVVD
+541 LDVMGIPVID

-576 EITEGMGSIIG
+576 EITEGMGSVIG
-587 QTGDVRINS
+587 QTGNVRINS
-596 LRNDT
+596 LRNET

-615 LGYTYIRLQDG
+615 LGYTYIRLQEG
-626 YDKTDMTEKINA
+626 YDKTDVNEKISA
-638 ILAEMDPSYLFE
+638 ILYEMDPSYLFE
-650 VEFYDDVMERVYE
+650 VEFYDEVMERVYE

-702 AVKKVYGAETAGLV
+702 AVKKVYGAETPRLV
-716 LDGLKRYAMIGI
+716 LDGLKRYMVIGTI
-728 VSYAIAVPAAYYAV
+728 SYIIAVPTAYYAV
-742 SRWLENFVDHTGMS
+742 NRWLESFVEHNGMS
-756 AWIFILTFV
+756 AWTFILTFV
-765 LIMTLTIAVAGFQYW
+765 VIMTLTIAVAGFQYW
-780 SSANADPAEALKK
+780 SGANADPAGALKK

>member
-1 MHLRLNNQ
+1 
-9 LADKT
+9 
-14 KIMKNFIAILRRYS
+14 MKNFIAILRRYS
-28 VAMVM
+28 VAIVM
-33 NFAGLVMALTAFMVL
+33 NFVGLVLTLTAFLVL
-48 MLQVRYQVN
+48 MLQVRYQMD
-57 FDKDHPTSG
+57 FDKNHPTSG

-104 TIDCPFIGETVFNAI
+104 SIDCPFIGETVFNAI
-119 REDGMP
+119 LDDDSP
-125 AFVFKSKAN
+125 AFVFKSKTN
-134 IIYPDFF
+134 VIYPDFF
-141 EVFGTEFIEGSVGA
+141 KVFGTEFVEGNAEA

-192 AGRTKEFS
+192 EGRTKEFS

-207 FPANSQIGNHI
+207 FPENSQIGNHI
-218 YLNVGQLHEGN
+218 YLHVGSLHEGN

-245 SKELVE
+245 NKELVE

-257 YNYEDTDWLTDIELT
+257 YNYTDSEWLTDIELT

-281 AGSAIWKT
+281 EGSTIWKT

-337 VAKLRSELILEAVLF
+337 IGKLRGELILEAVLF
-352 SIAAFAVALGI
+352 CFAAFAIALAAI
-363 VSPVS
+363 SPVS
-368 QWLVS
+368 RWLVS
-373 QGVSDMIFDFASQFP
+373 QGVSDMAFDFASQFS
-388 VMLIAG
+388 LILITGSISIIIG
-394 LISIVIGLV
+394 LIS
-403 AGLYPSFY
+403 GLYPSFY

-422 GNFAFSLAG
+422 GNFAFSIAG

-465 YDTGFEKDRIAVVQI
+465 YDTGFQKDRIAVVQI

-526 GQQVRCF
+526 GEQVRCF
-533 SIYCSHNF
+533 SMYCSHNF
-541 LDVMGIPVVD
+541 LDVMGIPVID

-557 SDVGNAI
+557 SDIGNAI

-587 QTGDVRINS
+587 QTGEVRINS
-596 LRNDT
+596 LRNET
-601 APICYIYVP
+601 SPICYIYVP

-615 LGYTYIRLQDG
+615 LGYTYIRLQEG
-626 YDKTDMTEKINA
+626 YDKTDVTEKISS
-638 ILAEMDPSYLFE
+638 ILYEMDPSYLFE
-650 VEFYDDVMERVYE
+650 VEFYDDVMQTVYQAE
-663 SEIKQGKIISI
+663 LKQGKIISI

-702 AVKKVYGAETAGLV
+702 AVKKVYGAETTGLV
-716 LDGLKRYAMIGI
+716 MDGLKRYMTIGI
-728 VSYAIAVPAAYYAV
+728 VSYMIAVPAAYYAV
-742 SRWLENFVDHTGMS
+742 SRWLESFVEQTGVS
-756 AWIFILTFV
+756 AWTFILTFAV
-765 LIMTLTIAVAGFQYW
+765 IMTLTIAVAGFQYW

>member
-1 MHLRLNNQ
+1 
-9 LADKT
+9 
-14 KIMKNFIAILRRYS
+14 MKNFIAILRRYS
-28 VAMVM
+28 IAMIM
-33 NFAGLVMALTAFMVL
+33 NFAGLVLALTAFMVL
-48 MLQVRYQVN
+48 MLQISYQVE
-57 FDKDHPTSG
+57 FDKGHPTSG
-66 RIYRVDKVGAADDDI
+66 RIYRVDKIGAVDDDI

-104 TIDCPFIGETVFNAI
+104 TIDCPFIGETVFNSI
-119 REDGMP
+119 LEDGMP
-125 AFVFKSKAN
+125 PFVFKSKTDV
-134 IIYPDFF
+134 IYPDFF
-141 EVFGTEFIEGSVGA
+141 KVFGTKFIEGSAEA

-180 HILTHNEGYQFG
+180 HILTHNEGYKFG

-218 YLNVGQLHEGN
+218 YLNVGSLHEGN

-234 FACWVLLDSSD
+234 FACWVLLDSAD
-245 SKELVE
+245 NKELVE

-257 YNYEDTDWLTDIELT
+257 YNYTDSDWLTDIELT
-272 PIEDIYFED
+272 PIEEIYFGDE
-281 AGSAIWKT
+281 GSTIWKT
-289 GSRKQVWMLICI
+289 GSRKQVWILICI

-337 VAKLRSELILEAVLF
+337 IGKLRGELMLEAVLF
-352 SIAAFAVALGI
+352 SLAAFIVALG
-363 VSPVS
+363 VMYPVS
-368 QWLVS
+368 DWLVAL
-373 QGVSDMIFDFASQFP
+373 GVSDMTFDFTSKLSL
-388 VMLIAG
+388 VLITG
-394 LISIVIGLV
+394 LISIVIGLA
-403 AGLYPSFY
+403 AGVYPSFY

-422 GNFAFSLAG
+422 GNFAFSVAG

-515 DSYSTFTLELG
+515 DSYSTFTLELE

-564 MNQTLKDLGGKI
+564 MNQRLKDLGGKI

-587 QTGDVRINS
+587 QTSDVRINS
-596 LRNDT
+596 LRNET

-615 LGYTYIRLQDG
+615 LGYVYIRLQKV
-626 YDKTDMTEKINA
+626 YDKTGVTEKINA
-638 ILAEMDPSYLFE
+638 ILTEMDPSYLFE
-650 VEFYDDVMERVYE
+650 VEYYEEVMERVYE
-663 SEIKQGKIISI
+663 SEIRQGKIISI

-702 AVKKVYGAETAGLV
+702 AVKKVYGAETAGLM
-716 LDGLKRYAMIGI
+716 LDGLKRYAIIGI
-728 VSYAIAVPAAYYAV
+728 VSYAIAVPAAHYAV
-742 SRWLENFVDHTGMS
+742 SRWLENFVEHTGLS
-756 AWIFILTFV
+756 AWTFILTFV
-765 LIMTLTIAVAGFQYW
+765 VIMILTIGVAGFQYW
-780 SSANADPAEALKK
+780 NSANADPAEALRK

>member
-1 MHLRLNNQ
+1 
-9 LADKT
+9 
-14 KIMKNFIAILRRYS
+14 MKNFIAILRRYS
-28 VAMVM
+28 IAMIM
-33 NFAGLVMALTAFMVL
+33 NFAGLVLALTAFMVL
-48 MLQVRYQVN
+48 MLQISYQVE
-57 FDKDHPTSG
+57 FDKGHPTSG
-66 RIYRVDKVGAADDDI
+66 RIYRVDKIGAVDDDI

-104 TIDCPFIGETVFNAI
+104 TIDCPFIGETVFNSI
-119 REDGMP
+119 LEDGMP
-125 AFVFKSKAN
+125 PFVFKSKTDV
-134 IIYPDFF
+134 IYPDFF
-141 EVFGTEFIEGSVGA
+141 KVFGTKFIEGSAEA

-200 VGAVYKD
+200 IGAVYKD

-218 YLNVGQLHEGN
+218 YLNVGSLHEGN

-234 FACWVLLDSSD
+234 FACWVLLDSAD
-245 SKELVE
+245 NKELVE

-257 YNYEDTDWLTDIELT
+257 YNYTDSDWLTDIELT
-272 PIEDIYFED
+272 PIEEIYFGDE
-281 AGSAIWKT
+281 GSTIWKT
-289 GSRKQVWMLICI
+289 GSRKQVWILICI

-337 VAKLRSELILEAVLF
+337 IGKLRGELMLEAVLF
-352 SIAAFAVALGI
+352 SLAAFIVALG
-363 VSPVS
+363 VMYPVS
-368 QWLVS
+368 DWLVAL
-373 QGVSDMIFDFASQFP
+373 GVSDMTFDFTSKLSL
-388 VMLIAG
+388 VLITG
-394 LISIVIGLV
+394 LISIVIGLA
-403 AGLYPSFY
+403 AGVYPSFY

-422 GNFAFSLAG
+422 GNFAFSVAG

-437 MITLQFAITFALMI
+437 MIALQFAITFALMI

-465 YDTGFEKDRIAVVQI
+465 YDSGFEKDRIAVVQI

-515 DSYSTFTLELG
+515 DSYSTFTLELE

-564 MNQTLKDLGGKI
+564 MNQRLKDLGGKI

-587 QTGDVRINS
+587 QTSDVRINS
-596 LRNDT
+596 LRNET

-615 LGYTYIRLQDG
+615 LGYVYIRLQNG
-626 YDKTDMTEKINA
+626 YDKTGVTEKINA
-638 ILAEMDPSYLFE
+638 ILTEMDPSYLFE
-650 VEFYDDVMERVYE
+650 VEYYEEVMERVYE
-663 SEIKQGKIISI
+663 SEIRQGKIISI

-686 VFGQV
+686 GFGQV

-702 AVKKVYGAETAGLV
+702 AVKKVYGAENAGLMQ
-716 LDGLKRYAMIGI
+716 DGLKRYAIIGI
-728 VSYAIAVPAAYYAV
+728 VSYAIAVPAAHYAV
-742 SRWLENFVDHTGMS
+742 SRWLENFVEHTGLS
-756 AWIFILTFV
+756 AWTFILTFV
-765 LIMTLTIAVAGFQYW
+765 VIMILTIGVAGFQYW
-780 SSANADPAEALKK
+780 NSANADPAEALRK

>member
-1 MHLRLNNQ
+1 
-9 LADKT
+9 
-14 KIMKNFIAILRRYS
+14 MKNFIAILRRYS
-28 VAMVM
+28 IAMIM
-33 NFAGLVMALTAFMVL
+33 NFAGLVLALTAFMVL
-48 MLQVRYQVN
+48 MLQISYQVE
-57 FDKDHPTSG
+57 FDKGHPTSG
-66 RIYRVDKVGAADDDI
+66 RIYRVDKIGAVDDDI

-119 REDGMP
+119 LEDGMP
-125 AFVFKSKAN
+125 PFVFKSKTDV
-134 IIYPDFF
+134 IYPDFF
-141 EVFGTEFIEGSVGA
+141 KVFGTKFIEGSAEA

-207 FPANSQIGNHI
+207 FPANSQIGNQI
-218 YLNVGQLHEGN
+218 YLNVGSLHEGN

-234 FACWVLLDSSD
+234 FACWVLLDSAD
-245 SKELVE
+245 NKELVE

-257 YNYEDTDWLTDIELT
+257 YNYTDSDWLTDIELT
-272 PIEDIYFED
+272 PIEEIYFGDE
-281 AGSAIWKT
+281 GSTIWKT
-289 GSRKQVWMLICI
+289 GSRKQVWILICI

-337 VAKLRSELILEAVLF
+337 IGKLRGELMLEAVLF
-352 SIAAFAVALGI
+352 SLAAFIVALGDMY
-363 VSPVS
+363 PVS
-368 QWLVS
+368 DWLVAL
-373 QGVSDMIFDFASQFP
+373 GVSDMTFDFTSKLSL
-388 VMLIAG
+388 VLITG
-394 LISIVIGLV
+394 LISIVIGLA
-403 AGLYPSFY
+403 AGVYPSFY

-422 GNFAFSLAG
+422 GNFAFSVAG

-451 FALTVYRQNEYMTG
+451 FALTVYRQNKYMTG

-515 DSYSTFTLELG
+515 DSYSTFTLELE

-541 LDVMGIPVVD
+541 LDVMGIPIID

-564 MNQTLKDLGGKI
+564 MNQRLKDLGGKI

-587 QTGDVRINS
+587 QTSDVRINS
-596 LRNDT
+596 LRNET

-615 LGYTYIRLQDG
+615 LGYVYIRLQNG
-626 YDKTDMTEKINA
+626 YDKTGVTEKINA
-638 ILAEMDPSYLFE
+638 ILTEMDPSYLFE
-650 VEFYDDVMERVYE
+650 VEYYEEVMERVYE
-663 SEIKQGKIISI
+663 SEIRQGKIISI

-691 LLDVQYRRRDL
+691 LLDMQYRRRDL
-702 AVKKVYGAETAGLV
+702 AVKKVYGAETAGLM
-716 LDGLKRYAMIGI
+716 LDGLKRYAIIGI
-728 VSYAIAVPAAYYAV
+728 VSYAIAVPAAHYAV
-742 SRWLENFVDHTGMS
+742 SRWLENFVEHTGLS
-756 AWIFILTFV
+756 AWTFILTFV
-765 LIMTLTIAVAGFQYW
+765 VIMILTIGVAGFQYW
-780 SSANADPAEALKK
+780 NSANADPAEALRK

>member
-1 MHLRLNNQ
+1 
-9 LADKT
+9 
-14 KIMKNFIAILRRYS
+14 MKNFIAILRRYS
-28 VAMVM
+28 VAMIM
-33 NFAGLVMALTAFMVL
+33 NFAGLVLALTAFMVL
-48 MLQVRYQVN
+48 MLQICYQVG
-57 FDKDHPTSG
+57 FDKGHPTSG

-104 TIDCPFIGETVFNAI
+104 SIDCPFIGETIFNAI

-125 AFVFKSKAN
+125 AFVFKSKTN
-134 IIYPDFF
+134 VIYPDFF
-141 EVFGTEFIEGSVGA
+141 KVFGTEFIEGSAEA

-167 LAKKLYGNESAIG
+167 LAKKLYGDESAIG
-180 HILTHNEGYQFG
+180 HIMTHNEGYQFG
-192 AGRTKEFS
+192 KGRTKEFS

-218 YLNVGQLHEGN
+218 YLNVGSLHEGN

-234 FACWVLLDSSD
+234 FACWVLLDSAD
-245 SKELVE
+245 NKELVE
-251 QNFNDN
+251 QNFNDS

-281 AGSAIWKT
+281 EGSTIWKT
-289 GSRKQVWMLICI
+289 GSMKQVWMLICI

-322 MRVKAV
+322 MRVKTV

-337 VAKLRSELILEAVLF
+337 IAKLRSELILEAVLF
-352 SIAAFAVALGI
+352 CFAAFSIALAVI
-363 VSPVS
+363 SPVS
-368 QWLVS
+368 RWLMS
-373 QGVSDMIFDFASQFP
+373 QGISDMAFDFTSQFS
-388 VMLIAG
+388 LI
-394 LISIVIGLV
+394 LITGSFSIVIGLV

-422 GNFAFSLAG
+422 GNFAFSIAG

-437 MITLQFAITFALMI
+437 MIALQFAITFALMI

-480 SAEQYQFKSEW
+480 SSEQYQFKSEW
-491 LQERL
+491 IQERL

-526 GQQVRCF
+526 GEQVRCF

-541 LDVMGIPVVD
+541 LDVMGIPVIE
-551 GRNFLV
+551 GNNFHV
-557 SDVGNAI
+557 SDVGKAI
-564 MNQTLKDLGGKI
+564 MNQTLKDLGGI
-576 EITEGMGSIIG
+576 EITESMGSIIG
-587 QTGDVRINS
+587 QTSDVRINS

-601 APICYIYVP
+601 APICYIYVT

-615 LGYTYIRLQDG
+615 LGYTYIRLQEG
-626 YDKTDMTEKINA
+626 YDKTDVTEKISA
-638 ILAEMDPSYLFE
+638 ILYEMDPSYLFE
-650 VEFYDDVMERVYE
+650 VEFYDDVMEKVYE

-716 LDGLKRYAMIGI
+716 LDGLKRYVIIGI
-728 VSYAIAVPAAYYAV
+728 VSYVIAIPTAYYAV
-742 SRWLENFVDHTGMS
+742 SRWLESFVEHTGLS
-756 AWIFILTFV
+756 VWTFIFTFVTILTLT
-765 LIMTLTIAVAGFQYW
+765 LIIAGIQYW
-780 SSANADPAEALKK
+780 HSADADPANALKT

>member
-1 MHLRLNNQ
+1 
-9 LADKT
+9 
-14 KIMKNFIAILRRYS
+14 MKNFIAILRRYS
-28 VAMVM
+28 IAMIM
-33 NFAGLVMALTAFMVL
+33 NFAGLVLALTAFMVL
-48 MLQVRYQVN
+48 MLQISYQVE
-57 FDKDHPTSG
+57 FDKGHPTSG
-66 RIYRVDKVGAADDDI
+66 RIYRVDKIGAADDDI

-119 REDGMP
+119 LEDGMP
-125 AFVFKSKAN
+125 PFVFKSKTDV
-134 IIYPDFF
+134 IYPDFF
-141 EVFGTEFIEGSVGA
+141 KVFGTKFIEGSAEA

-167 LAKKLYGNESAIG
+167 LAKKLYGNESAID
-180 HILTHNEGYQFG
+180 HIFTHNEGYQFG

-218 YLNVGQLHEGN
+218 YLNVGSLHEGN

-234 FACWVLLDSSD
+234 FACWVLLDSAD
-245 SKELVE
+245 NKELVE

-257 YNYEDTDWLTDIELT
+257 YNYTDSDWLTDIELT
-272 PIEDIYFED
+272 PIEEIYFGDE
-281 AGSAIWKT
+281 GSTIWKT
-289 GSRKQVWMLICI
+289 GSRKQVWILICI

-337 VAKLRSELILEAVLF
+337 IGKLRGELMLEAVLF
-352 SIAAFAVALGI
+352 SLAAFIVALG
-363 VSPVS
+363 VMYPVS
-368 QWLVS
+368 DWLVAL
-373 QGVSDMIFDFASQFP
+373 GVSDMTFDFTSKLSL
-388 VMLIAG
+388 VLITG
-394 LISIVIGLV
+394 LISIVIGLA
-403 AGLYPSFY
+403 AGVYPSFY

-422 GNFAFSLAG
+422 GNFAFSVAG

-515 DSYSTFTLELG
+515 DSYSTFTLELE
-526 GQQVRCF
+526 GQQVRCL

-564 MNQTLKDLGGKI
+564 MNQRLKDLGGKI

-587 QTGDVRINS
+587 QTSDVRINS
-596 LRNDT
+596 LRNET

-615 LGYTYIRLQDG
+615 LGYVYIRLQNG
-626 YDKTDMTEKINA
+626 YDKTGVTEKINA
-638 ILAEMDPSYLFE
+638 ILTEMDPSYLFE
-650 VEFYDDVMERVYE
+650 VEYYEEVMERVYE
-663 SEIKQGKIISI
+663 SEIRQGKIISI

-702 AVKKVYGAETAGLV
+702 AVKKVYGAETAGLM
-716 LDGLKRYAMIGI
+716 LDGLKRYAIIGI
-728 VSYAIAVPAAYYAV
+728 VSYAIAVPAAHYAV
-742 SRWLENFVDHTGMS
+742 SRWLENFVEHTGLS
-756 AWIFILTFV
+756 AWTFILTFV
-765 LIMTLTIAVAGFQYW
+765 VIMILTIGVAGFQYW
-780 SSANADPAEALKK
+780 NSANADPAEALRK

>member
-1 MHLRLNNQ
+1 
-9 LADKT
+9 
-14 KIMKNFIAILRRYS
+14 MKNFIAILRRYS

-33 NFAGLVMALTAFMVL
+33 NFVGLVLALTAFMVL
-48 MLQVRYQVN
+48 MLQVGYQMD
-57 FDKDHPTSG
+57 FDKEHPTSG

-94 IGSSPHIIAG
+94 ISSSPHIVAG
-104 TIDCPFIGETVFNAI
+104 SIDCPFIGETVFNAI
-119 REDGMP
+119 LDDDRP
-125 AFVFKSKAN
+125 AFVFSSKTN
-134 IIYPDFF
+134 VIYPDFF
-141 EVFGTEFIEGSVGA
+141 KVFGTEFIEGSAEA

-167 LAKKLYGNESAIG
+167 LAKKLYGDESALG
-180 HILTHNEGYQFG
+180 HIITHNEGYQFG
-192 AGRTKEFS
+192 EGRTKEFS

-207 FPANSQIGNHI
+207 FPENSQIGNHI
-218 YLNVGQLHEGN
+218 YLHVGSLHEGN

-245 SKELVE
+245 NKELVE

-257 YNYEDTDWLTDIELT
+257 YNYTDSEWLTDIELT
-272 PIEDIYFED
+272 PIEEIYFED
-281 AGSAIWKT
+281 EGSTIWKT
-289 GSRKQVWMLICI
+289 GSKKQAWMLICI

-337 VAKLRSELILEAVLF
+337 IGKLRGELILEAVLF
-352 SIAAFAVALGI
+352 CFAAFSIALAVI
-363 VSPVS
+363 SPVS
-368 QWLVS
+368 RWLMS
-373 QGVSDMIFDFASQFP
+373 QGISDMAFDCTSQFS
-388 VMLIAG
+388 LILITG
-394 LISIVIGLV
+394 SISIVIGLV

-422 GNFAFSLAG
+422 GNFAFSIAG

-437 MITLQFAITFALMI
+437 MIALQFAITFALMI

-480 SAEQYQFKSEW
+480 SSEQYQFKSEW

-526 GQQVRCF
+526 GEQVRCF

-541 LDVMGIPVVD
+541 LDVMGIPVID

-576 EITEGMGSIIG
+576 EITEGMGSVIG
-587 QTGDVRINS
+587 QTGNVRINS
-596 LRNDT
+596 LRNET

-615 LGYTYIRLQDG
+615 LGYTYIRLQEG
-626 YDKTDMTEKINA
+626 YDKTDVTEKISA
-638 ILAEMDPSYLFE
+638 ILYEMDPSYLFE
-650 VEFYDDVMERVYE
+650 VEFYDEVMERVYE
-663 SEIKQGKIISI
+663 YEIKQGKIISI

-691 LLDVQYRRRDL
+691 LIDVQYRRRDL
-702 AVKKVYGAETAGLV
+702 AVKKVYGAETTRLV
-716 LDGLKRYAMIGI
+716 LDGLKRYMVIGTI
-728 VSYAIAVPAAYYAV
+728 SYIIAVPTAYYAV
-742 SRWLENFVDHTGMS
+742 NRWLESFVEHNGMS
-756 AWIFILTFV
+756 AWTFILTFV
-765 LIMTLTIAVAGFQYW
+765 VIMILTIAVAGFQYW
-780 SSANADPAEALKK
+780 SGANADPAGALKK

>member
-1 MHLRLNNQ
+1 
-9 LADKT
+9 
-14 KIMKNFIAILRRYS
+14 MKNFIAILRRYS

-33 NFAGLVMALTAFMVL
+33 NFVGLVLALTAFMVL
-48 MLQVRYQVN
+48 MLQVGYQMD
-57 FDKDHPTSG
+57 FDKEHPTSG

-94 IGSSPHIIAG
+94 ISSSPHIVAG
-104 TIDCPFIGETVFNAI
+104 SIDCPFIGETVFNAI
-119 REDGMP
+119 LDDDRP
-125 AFVFKSKAN
+125 AFVFSSKTN
-134 IIYPDFF
+134 VIYPDFF
-141 EVFGTEFIEGSVGA
+141 KVFGTEFIEGSAEA

-167 LAKKLYGNESAIG
+167 LAKKLYGDESALG
-180 HILTHNEGYQFG
+180 HIITHNEGYQFG
-192 AGRTKEFS
+192 EGRTKEFS

-207 FPANSQIGNHI
+207 FPENSQIGNHV
-218 YLNVGQLHEGN
+218 YLNIGSLHEGN

-234 FACWVLLDSSD
+234 FACWVLLDFPYN
-245 SKELVE
+245 KELVE

-257 YNYEDTDWLTDIELT
+257 YNYTDSEWLTDIELT
-272 PIEDIYFED
+272 PIEVIYFED
-281 AGSAIWKT
+281 EGSTIWKT
-289 GSRKQVWMLICI
+289 GSKKQAWMLICI

-337 VAKLRSELILEAVLF
+337 ICKLRGELILEAVLF
-352 SIAAFAVALGI
+352 CFAAFSIALAVI
-363 VSPVS
+363 SPVS
-368 QWLVS
+368 RWLMS
-373 QGVSDMIFDFASQFP
+373 QGISDMAFDCTSQFS
-388 VMLIAG
+388 LILITG
-394 LISIVIGLV
+394 SISIVIGLV

-417 AFALQ
+417 AYALQ
-422 GNFAFSLAG
+422 GNFAFSIAG

-437 MITLQFAITFALMI
+437 MIALQFAITFALMI

-480 SAEQYQFKSEW
+480 SSEQYQFKSEW

-526 GQQVRCF
+526 GEQVRCF

-541 LDVMGIPVVD
+541 LDVMGIPVID

-576 EITEGMGSIIG
+576 EITEGMGSVIG
-587 QTGDVRINS
+587 QTGNVRINS
-596 LRNDT
+596 LRNET

-615 LGYTYIRLQDG
+615 LGYTYIRLQEG
-626 YDKTDMTEKINA
+626 YDKTDVTEKISA
-638 ILAEMDPSYLFE
+638 ILYEMDPSYLFE
-650 VEFYDDVMERVYE
+650 VEFYDEVMERVYE

-691 LLDVQYRRRDL
+691 LIDVQYRRRDL
-702 AVKKVYGAETAGLV
+702 AVKKVYGAETTRLV
-716 LDGLKRYAMIGI
+716 LDGLNRYMVIGTI
-728 VSYAIAVPAAYYAV
+728 SYIIAVPTAYYAV
-742 SRWLENFVDHTGMS
+742 NRWLESFVEHNGMS
-756 AWIFILTFV
+756 AWTFILTFV
-765 LIMTLTIAVAGFQYW
+765 VIMTLTIAVAGFQYW
-780 SSANADPAEALKK
+780 SGANADPAGALKK

>member
-1 MHLRLNNQ
+1 
-9 LADKT
+9 
-14 KIMKNFIAILRRYS
+14 MKNFIAILRRYS

-33 NFAGLVMALTAFMVL
+33 NFVGLVLALTAFMVL
-48 MLQVRYQVN
+48 MLQVGYQMD
-57 FDKDHPTSG
+57 FDKEHPTSG

-81 FKNIIPRGYADDI
+81 FKNIIPRGYADDVI
-94 IGSSPHIIAG
+94 KSSPHIIAG
-104 TIDCPFIGETVFNAI
+104 SIDCPFIGETVFNAI
-119 REDGMP
+119 LDNDSP
-125 AFVFKSKAN
+125 AFIFKSETN
-134 IIYPDFF
+134 VIYPDFF
-141 EVFGTEFIEGSVGA
+141 KVFGTEFIEGSAEA

-180 HILTHNEGYQFG
+180 HIMTHNEGYQFG
-192 AGRTKEFS
+192 EGRTKEFS

-207 FPANSQIGNHI
+207 FPENSQIGNHI
-218 YLNVGQLHEGN
+218 YLHVGSLHEGN

-245 SKELVE
+245 NKELVE

-257 YNYEDTDWLTDIELT
+257 YNYTDSDWLTDIELT

-281 AGSAIWKT
+281 EGSTIWKT
-289 GSRKQVWMLICI
+289 GSKKQAWMLICI

-337 VAKLRSELILEAVLF
+337 IGKLRGELILEAVLF
-352 SIAAFAVALGI
+352 CFAAFSIALAVI
-363 VSPVS
+363 SPVS
-368 QWLVS
+368 RWLMS
-373 QGVSDMIFDFASQFP
+373 QGISDMAFDFTSQFS
-388 VMLIAG
+388 LILITG
-394 LISIVIGLV
+394 SISIVIGLV

-422 GNFAFSLAG
+422 GNFAFSIAG

-437 MITLQFAITFALMI
+437 MIALQFAITFALMI

-480 SAEQYQFKSEW
+480 SSEQYQFKSEW

-526 GQQVRCF
+526 GEQVRCF

-541 LDVMGIPVVD
+541 LDVMGIPVID

-576 EITEGMGSIIG
+576 EITEGMGSVIG
-587 QTGDVRINS
+587 QTGNVRINS
-596 LRNDT
+596 LRNET

-615 LGYTYIRLQDG
+615 LGYTYIRLQEG
-626 YDKTDMTEKINA
+626 YDKTDVTEKISA
-638 ILAEMDPSYLFE
+638 ILYEMDPSYLFE
-650 VEFYDDVMERVYE
+650 VEFYDEVMESVYE

-691 LLDVQYRRRDL
+691 LIDVQYRRRDL
-702 AVKKVYGAETAGLV
+702 AVKKVYGAETPRLV
-716 LDGLKRYAMIGI
+716 LDGLKRYMVIGI
-728 VSYAIAVPAAYYAV
+728 ISYIIAVPTAYNAV
-742 SRWLENFVDHTGMS
+742 NRWLESFVEHNGMS
-756 AWIFILTFV
+756 AWTFILTFV
-765 LIMTLTIAVAGFQYW
+765 VIMTLTIAVAGFQYW
-780 SSANADPAEALKK
+780 SGANADPAGALKK

>member
-1 MHLRLNNQ
+1 
-9 LADKT
+9 
-14 KIMKNFIAILRRYS
+14 MKNFIAILRRYS

-33 NFAGLVMALTAFMVL
+33 NFVGLVLALTAFMVL
-48 MLQVRYQVN
+48 MLQVGYQMD
-57 FDKDHPTSG
+57 FDKEHPTSG

-81 FKNIIPRGYADDI
+81 FKNIIPRGYADDVI
-94 IGSSPHIIAG
+94 KSSPHIIAG
-104 TIDCPFIGETVFNAI
+104 SIDCPFIGETVFNAI
-119 REDGMP
+119 LDDDRP
-125 AFVFKSKAN
+125 AFVFKSKMN
-134 IIYPDFF
+134 VIYPDFF
-141 EVFGTEFIEGSVGA
+141 KVFGNEFIEGSAEA

-167 LAKKLYGNESAIG
+167 LAKKLYGDESALG
-180 HILTHNEGYQFG
+180 HIITHTEGYQFG
-192 AGRTKEFS
+192 EGRTKEFS

-207 FPANSQIGNHI
+207 FPENSQIGNHI
-218 YLNVGQLHEGN
+218 YLHVGSLHEGN

-245 SKELVE
+245 NKELVE

-257 YNYEDTDWLTDIELT
+257 YNYTDSEWLTDIELT
-272 PIEDIYFED
+272 PIEEIYFED
-281 AGSAIWKT
+281 EGSTIWKT
-289 GSRKQVWMLICI
+289 GSKKQAWMLICI

-337 VAKLRSELILEAVLF
+337 IGKLRGELILEAVLF
-352 SIAAFAVALGI
+352 CFAAFSIALAVI
-363 VSPVS
+363 SPVS
-368 QWLVS
+368 RWLMS
-373 QGVSDMIFDFASQFP
+373 QGISDMPFDFTSQFS
-388 VMLIAG
+388 LILITG
-394 LISIVIGLV
+394 SISIVIGLV

-422 GNFAFSLAG
+422 GNFAFSIAG

-437 MITLQFAITFALMI
+437 MIALQFAITFALMI
-451 FALTVYRQNEYMTG
+451 FALTVFRQNEYMAG
-465 YDTGFEKDRIAVVQI
+465 YDTGFEKERIAVVQI
-480 SAEQYQFKSEW
+480 SSEQYQFKSEW

-526 GQQVRCF
+526 GEQVRCF

-541 LDVMGIPVVD
+541 LDVMGIPVID

-564 MNQTLKDLGGKI
+564 MNQTLKDMGGKI
-576 EITEGMGSIIG
+576 EITEGMGSVIG
-587 QTGDVRINS
+587 QTGNVRINS
-596 LRNDT
+596 LRNET

-615 LGYTYIRLQDG
+615 LGYTYIRLQEG
-626 YDKTDMTEKINA
+626 YDKTDVTEKISA
-638 ILAEMDPSYLFE
+638 ILYEMDPSYVFE
-650 VEFYDDVMERVYE
+650 VEFYDEVMERVYE
-663 SEIKQGKIISI
+663 YEINQGKIISI

-691 LLDVQYRRRDL
+691 LIDVQYRRRDL
-702 AVKKVYGAETAGLV
+702 AVKKVYGAEIPRLV
-716 LDGLKRYAMIGI
+716 LDGLKRYMVIGTI
-728 VSYAIAVPAAYYAV
+728 SYIIAVPTAYYSV
-742 SRWLENFVDHTGMS
+742 NRWLESFVEHNGMS
-756 AWIFILTFV
+756 AWTFILTFV
-765 LIMTLTIAVAGFQYW
+765 VIMTLTIAVAGFQYW
-780 SSANADPAEALKK
+780 SGANADPAGALKK

>member
-1 MHLRLNNQ
+1 
-9 LADKT
+9 
-14 KIMKNFIAILRRYS
+14 MKNFIAILRRYS

-33 NFAGLVMALTAFMVL
+33 NFVGLVLALTAFMVL
-48 MLQVRYQVN
+48 MLQVGYQMD
-57 FDKDHPTSG
+57 FDKEHPTSG
-66 RIYRVDKVGAADDDI
+66 RIYRVDKAGASDDDI

-94 IGSSPHIIAG
+94 IGSSPHIMAG
-104 TIDCPFIGETVFNAI
+104 SIDCPFIGETVFNAI
-119 REDGMP
+119 LEDSMP
-125 AFVFKSKAN
+125 TFVFRSKTN
-134 IIYPDFF
+134 VIYPDFF
-141 EVFGTEFIEGSVGA
+141 KVFGAEFIEGSAEA

-167 LAKKLYGNESAIG
+167 LAKKLYGNGSAIG
-180 HILTHNEGYQFG
+180 HIMTHNEGYQFG
-192 AGRTKEFS
+192 AGRTKEFR

-207 FPANSQIGNHI
+207 FPENSQIGNYV
-218 YLNVGQLHEGN
+218 YLNVGSLHEGN

-234 FACWVLLDSSD
+234 FACWVLLDSSE

-257 YNYEDTDWLTDIELT
+257 YNYNDSEWLTDIELT
-272 PIEDIYFED
+272 PIEDIYFGDE
-281 AGSAIWKT
+281 GSTIWKT
-289 GSRKQVWMLICI
+289 GSKKQAWMLICI
-301 SILVMLIGGINYATF
+301 SILVLLIGGINYATF

-337 VAKLRSELILEAVLF
+337 ISRLRGELIFEAAMF
-352 SIAAFAVALGI
+352 SIAAFIIALCI
-363 VSPVS
+363 ISPVS
-368 QWLVS
+368 EWLVA
-373 QGVSDMIFDFASQFP
+373 QGVSDMAFDFPSQFSL
-388 VMLIAG
+388 MLITG
-394 LISIVIGLV
+394 SISIIIGLA

-422 GNFAFSLAG
+422 GNFAFSIAG

-437 MITLQFAITFALMI
+437 MIALQFAITFALMI

-480 SAEQYQFKSEW
+480 SSEQYQFKSEW

-515 DSYSTFTLELG
+515 DSYSTFTLELQ
-526 GQQVRCF
+526 GQEVRCF

-541 LDVMGIPVVD
+541 LDVMGIPVIE
-551 GRNFLV
+551 GNNFNV
-557 SDVGNAI
+557 SDVGKAI
-564 MNQTLKDLGGKI
+564 MNQTLKDLGGI
-576 EITEGMGSIIG
+576 EITDSMGSIIG
-587 QTGDVRINS
+587 QTGNVRINS
-596 LRNDT
+596 LRNET

-615 LGYTYIRLQDG
+615 LGYTYIRLQEG
-626 YDKTDMTEKINA
+626 YDKTDVTEKISA
-638 ILAEMDPSYLFE
+638 ILYEMDPSYLFE
-650 VEFYDDVMERVYE
+650 VEFYDDVMEKVYE

-716 LDGLKRYAMIGI
+716 LDGLKRYVIIGI
-728 VSYAIAVPAAYYAV
+728 VSYVIAVPTAYYAV
-742 SRWLENFVDHTGMS
+742 NRWLESFVEHTGMS
-756 AWIFILTFV
+756 VWTYILTFV
-765 LIMTLTIAVAGFQYW
+765 MIMTLTIVVAGFQYW

>member
-1 MHLRLNNQ
+1 
-9 LADKT
+9 
-14 KIMKNFIAILRRYS
+14 MKNFIAILRRYS

-33 NFAGLVMALTAFMVL
+33 NFVGLVLALTAFMVL
-48 MLQVRYQVN
+48 MLQVGYQME

-81 FKNIIPRGYADDI
+81 FKNIIPRGYADDVI
-94 IGSSPHIIAG
+94 KSSPHIIAG
-104 TIDCPFIGETVFNAI
+104 SIDCPFIGETVFNAI
-119 REDGMP
+119 LDNDSP
-125 AFVFKSKAN
+125 AFVFKSETN
-134 IIYPDFF
+134 VIYPDFF
-141 EVFGTEFIEGSVGA
+141 KVFGTEFIEGSAEA

-180 HILTHNEGYQFG
+180 HIMTHNEGYQFG
-192 AGRTKEFS
+192 KGRTKEFS

-218 YLNVGQLHEGN
+218 YLHVGSLHEGN

-245 SKELVE
+245 NKELVE

-257 YNYEDTDWLTDIELT
+257 YNYTDSEWLTDIELT

-281 AGSAIWKT
+281 EGSTIWKT
-289 GSRKQVWMLICI
+289 GSRKQVWMLIYI

-328 NTRKVLGSS
+328 NTRKVLGSPIG
-337 VAKLRSELILEAVLF
+337 KLRGELILEAILF
-352 SIAAFAVALGI
+352 CFAAFAVALAAI
-363 VSPVS
+363 SPVS
-368 QWLVS
+368 RWLMS
-373 QGVSDMIFDFASQFP
+373 QGISDMAFDFASQLL
-388 VMLIAG
+388 LILITGA
-394 LISIVIGLV
+394 ISIIIGLA

-422 GNFAFSLAG
+422 GNFAFSIAG

-437 MITLQFAITFALMI
+437 MIALQFAITFALMI

-465 YDTGFEKDRIAVVQI
+465 YDTGFEKDRIAIVQI
-480 SAEQYQFKSEW
+480 SSEQYQFKSEW

-515 DSYSTFTLELG
+515 DSYSTFTLELQ
-526 GQQVRCF
+526 GQEVRCF

-541 LDVMGIPVVD
+541 LDVMGIPVIE
-551 GRNFLV
+551 GNNFHV
-557 SDVGNAI
+557 SDVGKAI

-587 QTGDVRINS
+587 QTGNVRINS
-596 LRNDT
+596 LRNET

-615 LGYTYIRLQDG
+615 LGYTYIRLQKG
-626 YDKTDMTEKINA
+626 YDKTDVTEKISA
-638 ILAEMDPSYLFE
+638 ILYEMDPSYLFE
-650 VEFYDDVMERVYE
+650 VEFYDDVMEKVYE

-716 LDGLKRYAMIGI
+716 LDGLKRYVIIGI
-728 VSYAIAVPAAYYAV
+728 VSYAIAIPAAYYAV
-742 SRWLENFVDHTGMS
+742 SRWLENFVEHTGMS
-756 AWIFILTFV
+756 AWTFILIFV
-765 LIMTLTIAVAGFQYW
+765 MIMTLTIVVAGFQYW
-780 SSANADPAEALKK
+780 HSANTDPAEALKT

>member
-1 MHLRLNNQ
+1 
-9 LADKT
+9 
-14 KIMKNFIAILRRYS
+14 MKNFIAILRRYS

-33 NFAGLVMALTAFMVL
+33 NFVGLVLALTAFMAL
-48 MLQVRYQVN
+48 MLQVGYQMD
-57 FDKDHPTSG
+57 FDKEHPTSG
-66 RIYRVDKVGAADDDI
+66 RIYRVDKAGASDDDI

-94 IGSSPHIIAG
+94 IGSSPHILAG
-104 TIDCPFIGETVFNAI
+104 SIDCPFIGETVFNAI
-119 REDGMP
+119 LEDGMP
-125 AFVFKSKAN
+125 PFVFKSKTDV
-134 IIYPDFF
+134 IYPDFF
-141 EVFGTEFIEGSVGA
+141 KVFGTKFIEGSAEA

-218 YLNVGQLHEGN
+218 YLNVGSLHEGN

-234 FACWVLLDSSD
+234 FACWVLLDSAD
-245 SKELVE
+245 NKELVE

-257 YNYEDTDWLTDIELT
+257 YNYTDSDWLTDIELT
-272 PIEDIYFED
+272 PIEEIYFGDE
-281 AGSAIWKT
+281 GSTIWKT
-289 GSRKQVWMLICI
+289 GSRKQVWILICI

-337 VAKLRSELILEAVLF
+337 IGKLRGELMLEAVLF
-352 SIAAFAVALGI
+352 SLAAFIVALGDMY
-363 VSPVS
+363 PVS
-368 QWLVS
+368 DWLVAL
-373 QGVSDMIFDFASQFP
+373 GVSDMTFDFTSKLSL
-388 VMLIAG
+388 VLITG
-394 LISIVIGLV
+394 LISIVIGLA
-403 AGLYPSFY
+403 AGVYPSFY

-422 GNFAFSLAG
+422 GNFAFSVAG

-437 MITLQFAITFALMI
+437 MITLQFAIAFALMI
-451 FALTVYRQNEYMTG
+451 FALTVYRQNKYMTG

-515 DSYSTFTLELG
+515 DSYSTFTLELE

-541 LDVMGIPVVD
+541 LDVMGIPVID

-564 MNQTLKDLGGKI
+564 MNQRLKDLGGKI

-587 QTGDVRINS
+587 QTSDVRINS
-596 LRNDT
+596 LRNET

-615 LGYTYIRLQDG
+615 LGYVYIRLQNG
-626 YDKTDMTEKINA
+626 YDKTGVTEKINA
-638 ILAEMDPSYLFE
+638 ILTEMDPSYLFE
-650 VEFYDDVMERVYE
+650 VEYYEEVMERVYE
-663 SEIKQGKIISI
+663 SEIRQGKIISI

-702 AVKKVYGAETAGLV
+702 AVKKVYGAETAGLM
-716 LDGLKRYAMIGI
+716 LDGLKRYAIIGI
-728 VSYAIAVPAAYYAV
+728 VSYAIAVPAAHYAV
-742 SRWLENFVDHTGMS
+742 SRWLENFVEHTGLS
-756 AWIFILTFV
+756 AWTFILTFV
-765 LIMTLTIAVAGFQYW
+765 VIMILTIGVAGFQYW
-780 SSANADPAEALKK
+780 NSANADPAEALRK

>member
-1 MHLRLNNQ
+1 
-9 LADKT
+9 
-14 KIMKNFIAILRRYS
+14 MKNFIAILRRYS

-33 NFAGLVMALTAFMVL
+33 NFVGLVLALTAFLVL
-48 MLQVRYQVN
+48 MLQVGYQMN
-57 FDKDHPTSG
+57 FDKNHPTSG

-94 IGSSPHIIAG
+94 IKSSPHIIAG
-104 TIDCPFIGETVFNAI
+104 SIDCPFIGETVFNAI
-119 REDGMP
+119 LDNDSP
-125 AFVFKSKAN
+125 AFVFKSKTN
-134 IIYPDFF
+134 VIYPDFF
-141 EVFGTEFIEGSVGA
+141 KVFGTEFIEGSAEA
-155 LNDLSQIAIPES
+155 LDDLSQIAIPES

-180 HILTHNEGYQFG
+180 HIMTHNEGYQFG
-192 AGRTKEFS
+192 AGRTKEFC

-207 FPANSQIGNHI
+207 FPENSQIGNHI
-218 YLNVGQLHEGN
+218 YLHVGSLHEGN

-245 SKELVE
+245 NKELVE
-251 QNFNDN
+251 QNFNES
-257 YNYEDTDWLTDIELT
+257 YNYTDSDWLTDIELT

-281 AGSAIWKT
+281 EGGAIWKT
-289 GSRKQVWMLICI
+289 GSRKQAWMLICI

-337 VAKLRSELILEAVLF
+337 IGKLRGELILEAVLF
-352 SIAAFAVALGI
+352 CFAAFAIALAVI
-363 VSPVS
+363 SPVS
-368 QWLVS
+368 RWLVS
-373 QGVSDMIFDFASQFP
+373 QGVSDMAFDFSSQFS
-388 VMLIAG
+388 LILITG
-394 LISIVIGLV
+394 SISIVIGLV

-422 GNFAFSLAG
+422 GNFAFSITG

-465 YDTGFEKDRIAVVQI
+465 YDTGFQKDRVAVVQI
-480 SAEQYQFKSEW
+480 SSEQYQFKSEW

-526 GQQVRCF
+526 GEQVRCF

-541 LDVMGIPVVD
+541 LDVMGIPVID

-576 EITEGMGSIIG
+576 EITEGMGSVIG
-587 QTGDVRINS
+587 QTGNVRVNS
-596 LRNDT
+596 LRNET
-601 APICYIYVP
+601 APICYISVP

-615 LGYTYIRLQDG
+615 LGYMYIRLQEG
-626 YDKTDMTEKINA
+626 YDKTDVTEKISA
-638 ILAEMDPSYLFE
+638 ILSEMDPSYLFE
-650 VEFYDDVMERVYE
+650 VEFYDEVMERVYE

-702 AVKKVYGAETAGLV
+702 AVKKVYGAETPRLV
-716 LDGLKRYAMIGI
+716 LDGLMRYVVIGI
-728 VSYAIAVPAAYYAV
+728 ISYIIAVPTAYYAV
-742 SRWLENFVDHTGMS
+742 NRWLESFAEHNGMS
-756 AWIFILTFV
+756 AWTFILTFV
-765 LIMTLTIAVAGFQYW
+765 VIMTLTIAVAGFQYW
-780 SSANADPAEALKK
+780 SGANTDPAEVLKK

>member
-1 MHLRLNNQ
+1 
-9 LADKT
+9 
-14 KIMKNFIAILRRYS
+14 MKNFIAILRRYS

-33 NFAGLVMALTAFMVL
+33 NFVGLVLALTAFMVL
-48 MLQVRYQVN
+48 MLQVGYQMD
-57 FDKDHPTSG
+57 FDKEHPTSG

-94 IGSSPHIIAG
+94 IKSSPHIIAG
-104 TIDCPFIGETVFNAI
+104 SIDCPFIGETVYNAI
-119 REDGMP
+119 LDDDRP
-125 AFVFKSKAN
+125 AFVFKSKTN
-134 IIYPDFF
+134 VIYPDFF
-141 EVFGTEFIEGSVGA
+141 KVFGTEFTEGSAEA

-167 LAKKLYGNESAIG
+167 LAKKLYGDGPALG
-180 HILTHNEGYQFG
+180 HIMTHNEGYQFG
-192 AGRTKEFS
+192 EGRTKEFS

-207 FPANSQIGNHI
+207 FPENSQIGNHI
-218 YLNVGQLHEGN
+218 YLNVGSLHEGN

-245 SKELVE
+245 NKELVE

-257 YNYEDTDWLTDIELT
+257 YNYTDSDWLTDIELT

-281 AGSAIWKT
+281 EGSSIWKT
-289 GSRKQVWMLICI
+289 GSRKQAWMLICI

-322 MRVKAV
+322 IRVKAV

-337 VAKLRSELILEAVLF
+337 IGKLRGELILEAVLF
-352 SIAAFAVALGI
+352 CFAAFAVALAAI
-363 VSPVS
+363 SPVS
-368 QWLVS
+368 KWLVS
-373 QGVSDMIFDFASQFP
+373 QGISDMAFNFASQFS
-388 VMLIAG
+388 LILITA
-394 LISIVIGLV
+394 LISIIVGLV
-403 AGLYPSFY
+403 AGIYPSFY
-411 VTSLPT
+411 VTSLPA

-422 GNFAFSLAG
+422 GNFAFSIAG

-437 MITLQFAITFALMI
+437 MIALQFAITFALMI
-451 FALTVYRQNEYMTG
+451 FALTVYRQNEYMIG
-465 YDTGFEKDRIAVVQI
+465 YDTGFEKERIAVVQI
-480 SAEQYQFKSEW
+480 SAEQYQYKSEW

-515 DSYSTFTLELG
+515 DNYSTFSLEMG
-526 GQQVRCF
+526 GEQVRCF

-564 MNQTLKDLGGKI
+564 MNQTMKDLGGKI

-587 QTGDVRINS
+587 QTGNVRINS
-596 LRNDT
+596 LRNKT

-615 LGYTYIRLQDG
+615 LGYTYIRLHNG
-626 YDKTDMTEKINA
+626 YNKTDVTEKISA
-638 ILAEMDPSYLFE
+638 ILCEMDPSYLFE
-650 VEFYDDVMERVYE
+650 VEFYDEVMARVYK

-691 LLDVQYRRRDL
+691 LLDVQYKRRDL

-716 LDGLKRYAMIGI
+716 IDGLKRFAMVGV
-728 VSYAIAVPAAYYAV
+728 VSYAIAVPVAYYSV
-742 SRWLENFVDHTGMS
+742 IRWLQSFVENTGILV
-756 AWIFILTFV
+756 WIFILTFV
-765 LIMTLTIAVAGFQYW
+765 VIMTLTIAVAGFQYW
-780 SSANADPAEALKK
+780 SSANANPAEALRK

>member
-1 MHLRLNNQ
+1 
-9 LADKT
+9 
-14 KIMKNFIAILRRYS
+14 MKHFIAILRRYS

-33 NFAGLVMALTAFMVL
+33 NFVGLVLSLTAFMVL
-48 MLQVRYQVN
+48 MLQVRYQMD
-57 FDKDHPTSG
+57 FDKEHPTSG

-94 IGSSPHIIAG
+94 IRSSPHIVAG
-104 TIDCPFIGETVFNAI
+104 SIDCPFIGETVFNAI
-119 REDGMP
+119 LDDDRP
-125 AFVFKSKAN
+125 AFVFSSKTN
-134 IIYPDFF
+134 VIYPDFF
-141 EVFGTEFIEGSVGA
+141 KVFGTEFIEGSAEA

-167 LAKKLYGNESAIG
+167 LAKKLYGEGPALG
-180 HILTHNEGYQFG
+180 HIMTHNEGYQFG
-192 AGRTKEFS
+192 EGRTKEFS

-207 FPANSQIGNHI
+207 FPANSQIGNYI
-218 YLNVGQLHEGN
+218 YLNVGSLHEGN

-234 FACWVLLDSSD
+234 FACWVLLDSPD
-245 SKELVE
+245 NKELVE
-251 QNFNDN
+251 QNFNES
-257 YNYEDTDWLTDIELT
+257 YNYTDSDWLTDIELT
-272 PIEDIYFED
+272 PIEEIYFED
-281 AGSAIWKT
+281 EGSTIWKT
-289 GSRKQVWMLICI
+289 GSKKQAWMLICI

-337 VAKLRSELILEAVLF
+337 IGKLRGELILEAVLF
-352 SIAAFAVALGI
+352 CFAAFSIALAVI
-363 VSPVS
+363 SPVS
-368 QWLVS
+368 RWLMS
-373 QGVSDMIFDFASQFP
+373 QGISDMAFDFTSQFS
-388 VMLIAG
+388 LILITG
-394 LISIVIGLV
+394 SISIVIGLV

-422 GNFAFSLAG
+422 GNFAFSIAG

-437 MITLQFAITFALMI
+437 MIALQFAITFALMI

-480 SAEQYQFKSEW
+480 SSEQYQFKSEW

-526 GQQVRCF
+526 GEQVRCF

-541 LDVMGIPVVD
+541 LDVMGIPVID

-576 EITEGMGSIIG
+576 EITEGMGSVIG
-587 QTGDVRINS
+587 QTGNVRVNS
-596 LRNDT
+596 LRNET

-615 LGYTYIRLQDG
+615 LGYTYIRLQEG
-626 YDKTDMTEKINA
+626 YDKTDVTQKISA
-638 ILAEMDPSYLFE
+638 ILNEMDPSYLFE
-650 VEFYDDVMERVYE
+650 VEFYDEVMERVYE
-663 SEIKQGKIISI
+663 YEIKQGKIISI

-691 LLDVQYRRRDL
+691 LIDVQYRRRDL
-702 AVKKVYGAETAGLV
+702 AVKKVYGAETPRLV
-716 LDGLKRYAMIGI
+716 LDGLKRYMVIGTI
-728 VSYAIAVPAAYYAV
+728 SYIIALPTAYYAV
-742 SRWLENFVDHTGMS
+742 NRWLESFVEHNGMS
-756 AWIFILTFV
+756 ALAFILTFV
-765 LIMTLTIAVAGFQYW
+765 VIMTLTIAVAGFQYW
-780 SSANADPAEALKK
+780 SGANTDPAEALKK

>member
-1 MHLRLNNQ
+1 
-9 LADKT
+9 
-14 KIMKNFIAILRRYS
+14 MKNFIAILRRYS
-28 VAMVM
+28 IAMIM
-33 NFAGLVMALTAFMVL
+33 NFAGLVLALTAFMVL
-48 MLQVRYQVN
+48 MLQISYQVE
-57 FDKDHPTSG
+57 FDKGHPTSG
-66 RIYRVDKVGAADDDI
+66 RIYRVDKIGAVDDDI

-119 REDGMP
+119 LEDGMP
-125 AFVFKSKAN
+125 PFAFKSKTDV
-134 IIYPDFF
+134 IYPDFF
-141 EVFGTEFIEGSVGA
+141 KVFGTKFIEGSAEA

-200 VGAVYKD
+200 IGAVYKD

-218 YLNVGQLHEGN
+218 YLNVGSLHEGN

-234 FACWVLLDSSD
+234 FACWVLLDSAD
-245 SKELVE
+245 NKELVE

-257 YNYEDTDWLTDIELT
+257 YNYTDSDWLTDIELT
-272 PIEDIYFED
+272 PIEEIYFGDE
-281 AGSAIWKT
+281 GSTIWKT
-289 GSRKQVWMLICI
+289 GSRKQVWILICI

-337 VAKLRSELILEAVLF
+337 IGKLRGELMLEAVLF
-352 SIAAFAVALGI
+352 SLAAFIVALG
-363 VSPVS
+363 VMYPVS
-368 QWLVS
+368 DWLVAL
-373 QGVSDMIFDFASQFP
+373 GVSDMTFDFTSKLSL
-388 VMLIAG
+388 VLITG
-394 LISIVIGLV
+394 LISIVIGLA
-403 AGLYPSFY
+403 AGVYPSFY

-422 GNFAFSLAG
+422 GYFAFSVAG

-515 DSYSTFTLELG
+515 DSYSTFTLELE

-564 MNQTLKDLGGKI
+564 MNQRLKDLGGKI

-587 QTGDVRINS
+587 QTSDVRINS
-596 LRNDT
+596 LRNET

-615 LGYTYIRLQDG
+615 LGYVYIRLQNG
-626 YDKTDMTEKINA
+626 YDKTGVTEKINA
-638 ILAEMDPSYLFE
+638 ILTEMDPSYFFE
-650 VEFYDDVMERVYE
+650 VEYYEEVMERVYE
-663 SEIKQGKIISI
+663 SEIRQGKIISI

-702 AVKKVYGAETAGLV
+702 AVKKVYGAETAGLM
-716 LDGLKRYAMIGI
+716 LDGLKRYAIIGI
-728 VSYAIAVPAAYYAV
+728 VSYAIAVPAAHYAV
-742 SRWLENFVDHTGMS
+742 SRWLENFVEHTGLS
-756 AWIFILTFV
+756 AWTFILTFV
-765 LIMTLTIAVAGFQYW
+765 VIMILTIGVAGFQYW
-780 SSANADPAEALKK
+780 NSANADPAEALRK

>member
-1 MHLRLNNQ
+1 
-9 LADKT
+9 
-14 KIMKNFIAILRRYS
+14 MKNFIAILRRYS
-28 VAMVM
+28 VAMIM
-33 NFAGLVMALTAFMVL
+33 NFAGLVLSFTAFMVL
-48 MLQVRYQVN
+48 MLQVSFQAN
-57 FDKDHPTSG
+57 FDKEHPTSG
-66 RIYRVDKVGAADDDI
+66 RIYRVDKAGAAADDI
-81 FKNIIPRGYADDI
+81 FRNIIPRGYADDI

-104 TIDCPFIGETVFNAI
+104 SIDCPFIGETVFNVLQ
-119 REDGMP
+119 DNDMP
-125 AFVFKSKAN
+125 PYVFKSKTDV
-134 IIYPDFF
+134 IYPDFF
-141 EVFGTEFIEGSVGA
+141 EVFGAVFTEGSAAA

-167 LAKKLYGNESAIG
+167 LARKLFGDESAIG
-180 HILTHNEGYQFG
+180 RIMTHNEGYQFG
-192 AGRTKEFS
+192 AGRTKQFS
-200 VGAVYKD
+200 VGAVYRD
-207 FPANSQIGNHI
+207 FPANSQIDNKI
-218 YLNVGQLHEGN
+218 YLNVGSLHEGN

-234 FACWVLLDSSD
+234 FSCWLLLDSPD
-245 SKELVE
+245 SRELVE
-251 QNFNDN
+251 QNFNEN
-257 YNYEDTDWLTDIELT
+257 YNYTDSEWLTDIELT

-281 AGSAIWKT
+281 EGSTIWKT

-337 VAKLRSELILEAVLF
+337 VGKLRGELILEAVIF
-352 SIAAFAVALGI
+352 SFASFAVALA
-363 VSPVS
+363 VMTPVS
-368 QWLVS
+368 EWLVS
-373 QGVSDMIFDFASQFP
+373 HGVSDMEFSFSSQIT
-388 VMLIAG
+388 LIMMTG
-394 LISIVIGLV
+394 SVSILIGLV

-411 VTSLPT
+411 VTSLPA

-422 GNFAFSLAG
+422 GNFAFSVAG
-431 RRFRTV
+431 RRFRTI

-451 FALTVYRQNEYMTG
+451 FALTVFRQNEYMTG

-480 SAEQYQFKSEW
+480 SAEQYQFRSEW

-515 DSYSTFTLELG
+515 DSYSTFTLELD

-533 SIYCSHNF
+533 SLYCSHNF

-576 EITEGMGSIIG
+576 EVTEGMGSIIG
-587 QTGDVRINS
+587 QTGEVRVNS
-596 LRNDT
+596 LRNET

-615 LGYTYIRLQDG
+615 LSYTYIRLLDG
-626 YDKTDMTEKINA
+626 YDRADVMEKINSV
-638 ILAEMDPSYLFE
+638 LTEMDPSYLFE
-650 VEFYDDVMERVYE
+650 VEFYDDVMERVYKP
-663 SEIKQGKIISI
+663 EIKQGKIISI
-674 FSLLAA
+674 FSILAA

-702 AVKKVYGAETAGLV
+702 AVKKVYGAETSDLV
-716 LDGLKRYAMIGI
+716 MNGLKRYILIGT
-728 VSYAIAVPAAYYAV
+728 VSFAAAVPAAYLAAG
-742 SRWLENFVDHTGMS
+742 RWLENFVEHSGMS
-756 AWIFILTFV
+756 AWTFISTFV
-765 LIMTLTIAVAGFQYW
+765 IIMAMALIIAGFQYW
-780 SSANADPAEALKK
+780 RSATADPAEALKK